1 MNKSNKKN
9 LILIITIFLVLVIFM
24 FIKYY
29 SGIDNSYY
37 DKVGN
42 LDTFIFDL
50 GNNNIYYYI
59 YIGIFNI
66 STFIVMLFS
75 FINTKYLILATNIV
89 NLLMSVL
96 LFYKLLKNNRFNYN
110 ICFYGTIIFMISY
123 LSNIFNEVIYLNYL
137 PFLILGLLSIDKFIK
152 ENDKKLFIFSIVMI
166 GCTNYKCLL
175 LSNILFLFYYLYKI
189 KNINNKKILNF
200 ILLLIIVNT
209 FLSFIYL
216 PILLY
221 NYEGYIPNY
230 KNEIN
235 LLMVF
240 SIIMLLFNKKEKPL
254 LLFLILGLILNYI
267 FKINI
272 SVFYPLYSLSTCII
286 LKNIYEL
293 KIKKETI
300 YKLLVCLS
308 IVIILFD
315 NDYINYLLTFILIIL
330 LIKDNKLFILFL
342 MIYFILYGGINYS
355 LKYKVNKDGFNYIN
369 YNDFNLK
376 SYTKY
381 NFPYNEELSLKYV
394 IINDS
399 DNYNYTSDLKKFY
412 INNSNIIYVSKE
424 VKHINNEY
432 IGSGKIII
440 DTSSIKDKILIIK
453 STNESI
459 KINNNELENQKYI
472 FINNSDKLEIT
483 FSNKFNYNDI
493 ECFYMNDNID
503 INKKYLVITFA
514 VLMLS
519 VFAAVEIHPA
529 FIFAASIAIFTSL
542 KAFNAGKKRNK
553 DKPFEYVNHVEIA
566 KYTEN
571 LQRVRNNA
579 DEEKTIAK
587 NNIDSAKKRVAAFR
601 NDISKM
607 KYKIPELENTRTET
621 ENLISQL
628 SKDKAEHEIKI
639 AEAISSVNTKKEQI
653 NYISSEIS
661 SVEAEQ
667 NNVMR
672 KLLAEF
678 RKYKYVENINEF
690 YIQLN
695 NLKSTFEDI
704 YRLQIKIESHKQT
717 EPPNDKFS
725 TAQTYSQI
733 QNLEKMLCEKNNGKM
748 PEKID
753 DADIEKLKSQTSV
766 LLNGINSCK
775 ENFANINAIMKT
787 KFKDSMG
794 ISHIEHEIT
803 LIKNEIQDN
812 ELYCNNIDTALK
824 YIDEASAEI
833 HQNFGSA
840 LNLKT
845 AEIFRKLTGGKY
857 DSVIVSSDFNIAVKN
872 KDSTVEWQYLSSG
885 TIDQA
890 YFSLRLA
897 VADMLSEKD
906 NSMPILIDDAF
917 LQYDDVRTKQG
928 LDFLDDYS
936 ENAQIIF
943 FTCHGHLI
951 DMAVN
956 QKLNVKVNRISNQ

>member
-42 LDTFIFDL
+42 LNTFIFDL

-272 SVFYPLYSLSTCII
+272 SVFYPLYCLSICII

-330 LIKDNKLFILFL
+330 LINDNKLFILFL
-342 MIYFILYGGINYS
+342 MIYIILYGGINYS

-453 STNESI
+453 SNNESI

-503 INKKYLVITFA
+503 INK
-514 VLMLS
+514 LS
-519 VFAAVEIHPA
+519 DKTKFNVNMNRNGYIVF
-529 FIFAASIAIFTSL
+529 
-542 KAFNAGKKRNK
+542 
-553 DKPFEYVNHVEIA
+553 
-566 KYTEN
+566 
-571 LQRVRNNA
+571 
-579 DEEKTIAK
+579 
-587 NNIDSAKKRVAAFR
+587 
-601 NDISKM
+601 
-607 KYKIPELENTRTET
+607 
-621 ENLISQL
+621 
-628 SKDKAEHEIKI
+628 
-639 AEAISSVNTKKEQI
+639 
-653 NYISSEIS
+653 
-661 SVEAEQ
+661 
-667 NNVMR
+667 
-672 KLLAEF
+672 
-678 RKYKYVENINEF
+678 KYKYDKFFNIYIDNNKVSYYKVNNDLVGIKVNKGKHSVEVKYFSYYKLISFIVSMISIIVYKYLYKKNIN
-690 YIQLN
+690 L
-695 NLKSTFEDI
+695 
-704 YRLQIKIESHKQT
+704 
-717 EPPNDKFS
+717 
-725 TAQTYSQI
+725 
-733 QNLEKMLCEKNNGKM
+733 
-748 PEKID
+748 
-753 DADIEKLKSQTSV
+753 
-766 LLNGINSCK
+766 
-775 ENFANINAIMKT
+775 
-787 KFKDSMG
+787 
-794 ISHIEHEIT
+794 
-803 LIKNEIQDN
+803 
-812 ELYCNNIDTALK
+812 
-824 YIDEASAEI
+824 
-833 HQNFGSA
+833 
-840 LNLKT
+840 
-845 AEIFRKLTGGKY
+845 
-857 DSVIVSSDFNIAVKN
+857 
-872 KDSTVEWQYLSSG
+872 
-885 TIDQA
+885 
-890 YFSLRLA
+890 
-897 VADMLSEKD
+897 
-906 NSMPILIDDAF
+906 
-917 LQYDDVRTKQG
+917 
-928 LDFLDDYS
+928 
-936 ENAQIIF
+936 
-943 FTCHGHLI
+943 
-951 DMAVN
+951 
-956 QKLNVKVNRISNQ
+956 

>member
-37 DKVGN
+37 DKVGSLN
-42 LDTFIFDL
+42 TFIFDL

-152 ENDKKLFIFSIVMI
+152 KNDKKLFIFSIVMI

-272 SVFYPLYSLSTCII
+272 SVFYPLYIISTCII

-293 KIKKETI
+293 KIRKETI

-503 INKKYLVITFA
+503 INK
-514 VLMLS
+514 LS
-519 VFAAVEIHPA
+519 DKTKFNVNMNRNGYIVF
-529 FIFAASIAIFTSL
+529 
-542 KAFNAGKKRNK
+542 
-553 DKPFEYVNHVEIA
+553 
-566 KYTEN
+566 
-571 LQRVRNNA
+571 
-579 DEEKTIAK
+579 
-587 NNIDSAKKRVAAFR
+587 
-601 NDISKM
+601 
-607 KYKIPELENTRTET
+607 
-621 ENLISQL
+621 
-628 SKDKAEHEIKI
+628 
-639 AEAISSVNTKKEQI
+639 
-653 NYISSEIS
+653 
-661 SVEAEQ
+661 
-667 NNVMR
+667 
-672 KLLAEF
+672 
-678 RKYKYVENINEF
+678 KYKY
-690 YIQLN
+690 
-695 NLKSTFEDI
+695 
-704 YRLQIKIESHKQT
+704 
-717 EPPNDKFS
+717 DKF
-725 TAQTYSQI
+725 
-733 QNLEKMLCEKNNGKM
+733 
-748 PEKID
+748 
-753 DADIEKLKSQTSV
+753 
-766 LLNGINSCK
+766 
-775 ENFANINAIMKT
+775 FNI
-787 KFKDSMG
+787 
-794 ISHIEHEIT
+794 
-803 LIKNEIQDN
+803 
-812 ELYCNNIDTALK
+812 
-824 YIDEASAEI
+824 YID
-833 HQNFGSA
+833 N
-840 LNLKT
+840 NK
-845 AEIFRKLTGGKY
+845 
-857 DSVIVSSDFNIAVKN
+857 VSYYK
-872 KDSTVEWQYLSSG
+872 
-885 TIDQA
+885 
-890 YFSLRLA
+890 
-897 VADMLSEKD
+897 
-906 NSMPILIDDAF
+906 
-917 LQYDDVRTKQG
+917 
-928 LDFLDDYS
+928 
-936 ENAQIIF
+936 
-943 FTCHGHLI
+943 
-951 DMAVN
+951 VN
-956 QKLNVKVNRISNQ
+956 NDLVGVKVNKGKHSVEVKYFSYYKLISFIVSMISIIVYKYLYKKNINL

>member
-42 LDTFIFDL
+42 LNTFIFDL

-272 SVFYPLYSLSTCII
+272 SVFYPLYCLSTCII

-330 LIKDNKLFILFL
+330 LINDNKLFILFL
-342 MIYFILYGGINYS
+342 MIYIILYGGINYS

-376 SYTKY
+376 NYTKY
-381 NFPYNEELSLKYV
+381 NFPYNEELYLKYV

-453 STNESI
+453 SNNESI

-503 INKKYLVITFA
+503 INK
-514 VLMLS
+514 LS
-519 VFAAVEIHPA
+519 DKTKFNVNMNRNGYIVF
-529 FIFAASIAIFTSL
+529 
-542 KAFNAGKKRNK
+542 
-553 DKPFEYVNHVEIA
+553 
-566 KYTEN
+566 
-571 LQRVRNNA
+571 
-579 DEEKTIAK
+579 
-587 NNIDSAKKRVAAFR
+587 
-601 NDISKM
+601 
-607 KYKIPELENTRTET
+607 
-621 ENLISQL
+621 
-628 SKDKAEHEIKI
+628 
-639 AEAISSVNTKKEQI
+639 
-653 NYISSEIS
+653 
-661 SVEAEQ
+661 
-667 NNVMR
+667 
-672 KLLAEF
+672 
-678 RKYKYVENINEF
+678 KYKYDKFFNIYIDNNKVSYYKVNNDLVGIKVNKGKHSIEVKYFSYYKLISFIVSMISIIVYKYLYKKNIN
-690 YIQLN
+690 L
-695 NLKSTFEDI
+695 
-704 YRLQIKIESHKQT
+704 
-717 EPPNDKFS
+717 
-725 TAQTYSQI
+725 
-733 QNLEKMLCEKNNGKM
+733 
-748 PEKID
+748 
-753 DADIEKLKSQTSV
+753 
-766 LLNGINSCK
+766 
-775 ENFANINAIMKT
+775 
-787 KFKDSMG
+787 
-794 ISHIEHEIT
+794 
-803 LIKNEIQDN
+803 
-812 ELYCNNIDTALK
+812 
-824 YIDEASAEI
+824 
-833 HQNFGSA
+833 
-840 LNLKT
+840 
-845 AEIFRKLTGGKY
+845 
-857 DSVIVSSDFNIAVKN
+857 
-872 KDSTVEWQYLSSG
+872 
-885 TIDQA
+885 
-890 YFSLRLA
+890 
-897 VADMLSEKD
+897 
-906 NSMPILIDDAF
+906 
-917 LQYDDVRTKQG
+917 
-928 LDFLDDYS
+928 
-936 ENAQIIF
+936 
-943 FTCHGHLI
+943 
-951 DMAVN
+951 
-956 QKLNVKVNRISNQ
+956 

>member
-42 LDTFIFDL
+42 LNTFIFDL

-503 INKKYLVITFA
+503 INK
-514 VLMLS
+514 LS
-519 VFAAVEIHPA
+519 DKTKFNVNMNRNGYIVF
-529 FIFAASIAIFTSL
+529 
-542 KAFNAGKKRNK
+542 
-553 DKPFEYVNHVEIA
+553 
-566 KYTEN
+566 
-571 LQRVRNNA
+571 
-579 DEEKTIAK
+579 
-587 NNIDSAKKRVAAFR
+587 
-601 NDISKM
+601 
-607 KYKIPELENTRTET
+607 
-621 ENLISQL
+621 
-628 SKDKAEHEIKI
+628 
-639 AEAISSVNTKKEQI
+639 
-653 NYISSEIS
+653 
-661 SVEAEQ
+661 
-667 NNVMR
+667 
-672 KLLAEF
+672 
-678 RKYKYVENINEF
+678 KYKYDKFFNIYIDNNKVSYYKVNNDLVGIKVNKGKHSVEVKYFSYYKLISFIVSMISIIVYKYLYKKNIN
-690 YIQLN
+690 L
-695 NLKSTFEDI
+695 
-704 YRLQIKIESHKQT
+704 
-717 EPPNDKFS
+717 
-725 TAQTYSQI
+725 
-733 QNLEKMLCEKNNGKM
+733 
-748 PEKID
+748 
-753 DADIEKLKSQTSV
+753 
-766 LLNGINSCK
+766 
-775 ENFANINAIMKT
+775 
-787 KFKDSMG
+787 
-794 ISHIEHEIT
+794 
-803 LIKNEIQDN
+803 
-812 ELYCNNIDTALK
+812 
-824 YIDEASAEI
+824 
-833 HQNFGSA
+833 
-840 LNLKT
+840 
-845 AEIFRKLTGGKY
+845 
-857 DSVIVSSDFNIAVKN
+857 
-872 KDSTVEWQYLSSG
+872 
-885 TIDQA
+885 
-890 YFSLRLA
+890 
-897 VADMLSEKD
+897 
-906 NSMPILIDDAF
+906 
-917 LQYDDVRTKQG
+917 
-928 LDFLDDYS
+928 
-936 ENAQIIF
+936 
-943 FTCHGHLI
+943 
-951 DMAVN
+951 
-956 QKLNVKVNRISNQ
+956 

>member
-42 LDTFIFDL
+42 LNTFIFDL

-66 STFIVMLFS
+66 STFIVMFFS

-272 SVFYPLYSLSTCII
+272 SVFYPLYCLSTCII

-381 NFPYNEELSLKYV
+381 NFPYNEELYLKYV

-453 STNESI
+453 SNNESI

-503 INKKYLVITFA
+503 INK
-514 VLMLS
+514 LS
-519 VFAAVEIHPA
+519 DKTKFNVNMNRNGYIVF
-529 FIFAASIAIFTSL
+529 
-542 KAFNAGKKRNK
+542 
-553 DKPFEYVNHVEIA
+553 
-566 KYTEN
+566 
-571 LQRVRNNA
+571 
-579 DEEKTIAK
+579 
-587 NNIDSAKKRVAAFR
+587 
-601 NDISKM
+601 
-607 KYKIPELENTRTET
+607 
-621 ENLISQL
+621 
-628 SKDKAEHEIKI
+628 
-639 AEAISSVNTKKEQI
+639 
-653 NYISSEIS
+653 
-661 SVEAEQ
+661 
-667 NNVMR
+667 
-672 KLLAEF
+672 
-678 RKYKYVENINEF
+678 KYKYDKFFNIYIDNNKVSYYKVNNDLVGIKVNKGKHSIEVKYFSYYKLISFIVSMISIIVYKYLYKKNIN
-690 YIQLN
+690 L
-695 NLKSTFEDI
+695 
-704 YRLQIKIESHKQT
+704 
-717 EPPNDKFS
+717 
-725 TAQTYSQI
+725 
-733 QNLEKMLCEKNNGKM
+733 
-748 PEKID
+748 
-753 DADIEKLKSQTSV
+753 
-766 LLNGINSCK
+766 
-775 ENFANINAIMKT
+775 
-787 KFKDSMG
+787 
-794 ISHIEHEIT
+794 
-803 LIKNEIQDN
+803 
-812 ELYCNNIDTALK
+812 
-824 YIDEASAEI
+824 
-833 HQNFGSA
+833 
-840 LNLKT
+840 
-845 AEIFRKLTGGKY
+845 
-857 DSVIVSSDFNIAVKN
+857 
-872 KDSTVEWQYLSSG
+872 
-885 TIDQA
+885 
-890 YFSLRLA
+890 
-897 VADMLSEKD
+897 
-906 NSMPILIDDAF
+906 
-917 LQYDDVRTKQG
+917 
-928 LDFLDDYS
+928 
-936 ENAQIIF
+936 
-943 FTCHGHLI
+943 
-951 DMAVN
+951 
-956 QKLNVKVNRISNQ
+956 

>member
-42 LDTFIFDL
+42 LNTFIFDL

-235 LLMVF
+235 ILMVF

-272 SVFYPLYSLSTCII
+272 SVFYPLYCLSTCII

-330 LIKDNKLFILFL
+330 IIKDNKLFILFL

-381 NFPYNEELSLKYV
+381 NFPYNEELYLKYV

-453 STNESI
+453 SNNESI

-472 FINNSDKLEIT
+472 FINNSDKLEII

-503 INKKYLVITFA
+503 INK
-514 VLMLS
+514 LS
-519 VFAAVEIHPA
+519 DKTKFNVNMNRNGYIVF
-529 FIFAASIAIFTSL
+529 
-542 KAFNAGKKRNK
+542 
-553 DKPFEYVNHVEIA
+553 
-566 KYTEN
+566 
-571 LQRVRNNA
+571 
-579 DEEKTIAK
+579 
-587 NNIDSAKKRVAAFR
+587 
-601 NDISKM
+601 
-607 KYKIPELENTRTET
+607 
-621 ENLISQL
+621 
-628 SKDKAEHEIKI
+628 
-639 AEAISSVNTKKEQI
+639 
-653 NYISSEIS
+653 
-661 SVEAEQ
+661 
-667 NNVMR
+667 
-672 KLLAEF
+672 
-678 RKYKYVENINEF
+678 KYKYDKFFNICIDNNKVSYYKVNNDLVGIKVNKGKHIVEVKYFSYYKLISFIVSMISIIVYKYLYKKNIN
-690 YIQLN
+690 L
-695 NLKSTFEDI
+695 
-704 YRLQIKIESHKQT
+704 
-717 EPPNDKFS
+717 
-725 TAQTYSQI
+725 
-733 QNLEKMLCEKNNGKM
+733 
-748 PEKID
+748 
-753 DADIEKLKSQTSV
+753 
-766 LLNGINSCK
+766 
-775 ENFANINAIMKT
+775 
-787 KFKDSMG
+787 
-794 ISHIEHEIT
+794 
-803 LIKNEIQDN
+803 
-812 ELYCNNIDTALK
+812 
-824 YIDEASAEI
+824 
-833 HQNFGSA
+833 
-840 LNLKT
+840 
-845 AEIFRKLTGGKY
+845 
-857 DSVIVSSDFNIAVKN
+857 
-872 KDSTVEWQYLSSG
+872 
-885 TIDQA
+885 
-890 YFSLRLA
+890 
-897 VADMLSEKD
+897 
-906 NSMPILIDDAF
+906 
-917 LQYDDVRTKQG
+917 
-928 LDFLDDYS
+928 
-936 ENAQIIF
+936 
-943 FTCHGHLI
+943 
-951 DMAVN
+951 
-956 QKLNVKVNRISNQ
+956 

>member
-1 MNKSNKKN
+1 
-9 LILIITIFLVLVIFM
+9 M

-42 LDTFIFDL
+42 LNTFIFDL

-272 SVFYPLYSLSTCII
+272 SVFYPLYCLSTCII

-342 MIYFILYGGINYS
+342 MIYIILYGGINYS

-453 STNESI
+453 SNNESI

-503 INKKYLVITFA
+503 INK
-514 VLMLS
+514 LS
-519 VFAAVEIHPA
+519 DKTKFNVNMNRNGYIVF
-529 FIFAASIAIFTSL
+529 
-542 KAFNAGKKRNK
+542 
-553 DKPFEYVNHVEIA
+553 
-566 KYTEN
+566 
-571 LQRVRNNA
+571 
-579 DEEKTIAK
+579 
-587 NNIDSAKKRVAAFR
+587 
-601 NDISKM
+601 
-607 KYKIPELENTRTET
+607 
-621 ENLISQL
+621 
-628 SKDKAEHEIKI
+628 
-639 AEAISSVNTKKEQI
+639 
-653 NYISSEIS
+653 
-661 SVEAEQ
+661 
-667 NNVMR
+667 
-672 KLLAEF
+672 
-678 RKYKYVENINEF
+678 KYKYDKFFNIYIDNNKVSYYKVNNDLVGIKVNKGKHSVEVKYFSYYKLISFIVSMISIIVYKYLYKKNIN
-690 YIQLN
+690 L
-695 NLKSTFEDI
+695 
-704 YRLQIKIESHKQT
+704 
-717 EPPNDKFS
+717 
-725 TAQTYSQI
+725 
-733 QNLEKMLCEKNNGKM
+733 
-748 PEKID
+748 
-753 DADIEKLKSQTSV
+753 
-766 LLNGINSCK
+766 
-775 ENFANINAIMKT
+775 
-787 KFKDSMG
+787 
-794 ISHIEHEIT
+794 
-803 LIKNEIQDN
+803 
-812 ELYCNNIDTALK
+812 
-824 YIDEASAEI
+824 
-833 HQNFGSA
+833 
-840 LNLKT
+840 
-845 AEIFRKLTGGKY
+845 
-857 DSVIVSSDFNIAVKN
+857 
-872 KDSTVEWQYLSSG
+872 
-885 TIDQA
+885 
-890 YFSLRLA
+890 
-897 VADMLSEKD
+897 
-906 NSMPILIDDAF
+906 
-917 LQYDDVRTKQG
+917 
-928 LDFLDDYS
+928 
-936 ENAQIIF
+936 
-943 FTCHGHLI
+943 
-951 DMAVN
+951 
-956 QKLNVKVNRISNQ
+956 

>member
-1 MNKSNKKN
+1 
-9 LILIITIFLVLVIFM
+9 M

-42 LDTFIFDL
+42 LNTFIFDL

-453 STNESI
+453 SNNESI

-503 INKKYLVITFA
+503 INK
-514 VLMLS
+514 LS
-519 VFAAVEIHPA
+519 DKTKFNINMNRNGYIVF
-529 FIFAASIAIFTSL
+529 
-542 KAFNAGKKRNK
+542 
-553 DKPFEYVNHVEIA
+553 
-566 KYTEN
+566 
-571 LQRVRNNA
+571 
-579 DEEKTIAK
+579 
-587 NNIDSAKKRVAAFR
+587 
-601 NDISKM
+601 
-607 KYKIPELENTRTET
+607 
-621 ENLISQL
+621 
-628 SKDKAEHEIKI
+628 
-639 AEAISSVNTKKEQI
+639 
-653 NYISSEIS
+653 
-661 SVEAEQ
+661 
-667 NNVMR
+667 
-672 KLLAEF
+672 
-678 RKYKYVENINEF
+678 KYKYDKFFNIYIDNKKVSYYKVNNDLVGIKVNKGKHSVEVKYFSYYKLISFIVSMISIIVYKYLYKKNIN
-690 YIQLN
+690 L
-695 NLKSTFEDI
+695 
-704 YRLQIKIESHKQT
+704 
-717 EPPNDKFS
+717 
-725 TAQTYSQI
+725 
-733 QNLEKMLCEKNNGKM
+733 
-748 PEKID
+748 
-753 DADIEKLKSQTSV
+753 
-766 LLNGINSCK
+766 
-775 ENFANINAIMKT
+775 
-787 KFKDSMG
+787 
-794 ISHIEHEIT
+794 
-803 LIKNEIQDN
+803 
-812 ELYCNNIDTALK
+812 
-824 YIDEASAEI
+824 
-833 HQNFGSA
+833 
-840 LNLKT
+840 
-845 AEIFRKLTGGKY
+845 
-857 DSVIVSSDFNIAVKN
+857 
-872 KDSTVEWQYLSSG
+872 
-885 TIDQA
+885 
-890 YFSLRLA
+890 
-897 VADMLSEKD
+897 
-906 NSMPILIDDAF
+906 
-917 LQYDDVRTKQG
+917 
-928 LDFLDDYS
+928 
-936 ENAQIIF
+936 
-943 FTCHGHLI
+943 
-951 DMAVN
+951 
-956 QKLNVKVNRISNQ
+956 

>member
-42 LDTFIFDL
+42 LNTFIFDL

-272 SVFYPLYSLSTCII
+272 SVFYPLYCLSTCII

-330 LIKDNKLFILFL
+330 LINDNKLFILFL

-381 NFPYNEELSLKYV
+381 NFPYNEELYLKYV

-453 STNESI
+453 SNNESI

-503 INKKYLVITFA
+503 INK
-514 VLMLS
+514 LS
-519 VFAAVEIHPA
+519 DKTKFNVNMNRNGYIVF
-529 FIFAASIAIFTSL
+529 
-542 KAFNAGKKRNK
+542 
-553 DKPFEYVNHVEIA
+553 
-566 KYTEN
+566 
-571 LQRVRNNA
+571 
-579 DEEKTIAK
+579 
-587 NNIDSAKKRVAAFR
+587 
-601 NDISKM
+601 
-607 KYKIPELENTRTET
+607 
-621 ENLISQL
+621 
-628 SKDKAEHEIKI
+628 
-639 AEAISSVNTKKEQI
+639 
-653 NYISSEIS
+653 
-661 SVEAEQ
+661 
-667 NNVMR
+667 
-672 KLLAEF
+672 
-678 RKYKYVENINEF
+678 KYKYDKFFNIYIDNNKVSYYKVNNDLVGIKVNKGKHSVEVKYFSYYKLISFIVSMISIIVYKYLYKKNIN
-690 YIQLN
+690 L
-695 NLKSTFEDI
+695 
-704 YRLQIKIESHKQT
+704 
-717 EPPNDKFS
+717 
-725 TAQTYSQI
+725 
-733 QNLEKMLCEKNNGKM
+733 
-748 PEKID
+748 
-753 DADIEKLKSQTSV
+753 
-766 LLNGINSCK
+766 
-775 ENFANINAIMKT
+775 
-787 KFKDSMG
+787 
-794 ISHIEHEIT
+794 
-803 LIKNEIQDN
+803 
-812 ELYCNNIDTALK
+812 
-824 YIDEASAEI
+824 
-833 HQNFGSA
+833 
-840 LNLKT
+840 
-845 AEIFRKLTGGKY
+845 
-857 DSVIVSSDFNIAVKN
+857 
-872 KDSTVEWQYLSSG
+872 
-885 TIDQA
+885 
-890 YFSLRLA
+890 
-897 VADMLSEKD
+897 
-906 NSMPILIDDAF
+906 
-917 LQYDDVRTKQG
+917 
-928 LDFLDDYS
+928 
-936 ENAQIIF
+936 
-943 FTCHGHLI
+943 
-951 DMAVN
+951 
-956 QKLNVKVNRISNQ
+956 

>member
-42 LDTFIFDL
+42 LNTFIFDL

-66 STFIVMLFS
+66 STFIVMFFS

-272 SVFYPLYSLSTCII
+272 SVFYPLYCLSTCII

-381 NFPYNEELSLKYV
+381 NFPYNEELYLKYV

-453 STNESI
+453 SNNESI

-503 INKKYLVITFA
+503 INK
-514 VLMLS
+514 LS
-519 VFAAVEIHPA
+519 DKTKFNVNMNRNGYIVF
-529 FIFAASIAIFTSL
+529 
-542 KAFNAGKKRNK
+542 
-553 DKPFEYVNHVEIA
+553 
-566 KYTEN
+566 
-571 LQRVRNNA
+571 
-579 DEEKTIAK
+579 
-587 NNIDSAKKRVAAFR
+587 
-601 NDISKM
+601 
-607 KYKIPELENTRTET
+607 
-621 ENLISQL
+621 
-628 SKDKAEHEIKI
+628 
-639 AEAISSVNTKKEQI
+639 
-653 NYISSEIS
+653 
-661 SVEAEQ
+661 
-667 NNVMR
+667 
-672 KLLAEF
+672 
-678 RKYKYVENINEF
+678 KYKYDKFFNIYIDNNKVSYYKVNNDLVGIKVNKGKHSVEVKYFSYYKLISFIVSMISIIVYKYLYKKNIN
-690 YIQLN
+690 L
-695 NLKSTFEDI
+695 
-704 YRLQIKIESHKQT
+704 
-717 EPPNDKFS
+717 
-725 TAQTYSQI
+725 
-733 QNLEKMLCEKNNGKM
+733 
-748 PEKID
+748 
-753 DADIEKLKSQTSV
+753 
-766 LLNGINSCK
+766 
-775 ENFANINAIMKT
+775 
-787 KFKDSMG
+787 
-794 ISHIEHEIT
+794 
-803 LIKNEIQDN
+803 
-812 ELYCNNIDTALK
+812 
-824 YIDEASAEI
+824 
-833 HQNFGSA
+833 
-840 LNLKT
+840 
-845 AEIFRKLTGGKY
+845 
-857 DSVIVSSDFNIAVKN
+857 
-872 KDSTVEWQYLSSG
+872 
-885 TIDQA
+885 
-890 YFSLRLA
+890 
-897 VADMLSEKD
+897 
-906 NSMPILIDDAF
+906 
-917 LQYDDVRTKQG
+917 
-928 LDFLDDYS
+928 
-936 ENAQIIF
+936 
-943 FTCHGHLI
+943 
-951 DMAVN
+951 
-956 QKLNVKVNRISNQ
+956 

>member
-42 LDTFIFDL
+42 LDTFIFEL

-175 LSNILFLFYYLYKI
+175 LSNILFLFYYIYKI

-412 INNSNIIYVSKE
+412 INNSNIIFVSKE

-503 INKKYLVITFA
+503 INK
-514 VLMLS
+514 LS
-519 VFAAVEIHPA
+519 DKTKFNVNMNRNGYIVF
-529 FIFAASIAIFTSL
+529 
-542 KAFNAGKKRNK
+542 
-553 DKPFEYVNHVEIA
+553 
-566 KYTEN
+566 
-571 LQRVRNNA
+571 
-579 DEEKTIAK
+579 
-587 NNIDSAKKRVAAFR
+587 
-601 NDISKM
+601 
-607 KYKIPELENTRTET
+607 
-621 ENLISQL
+621 
-628 SKDKAEHEIKI
+628 
-639 AEAISSVNTKKEQI
+639 
-653 NYISSEIS
+653 
-661 SVEAEQ
+661 
-667 NNVMR
+667 
-672 KLLAEF
+672 
-678 RKYKYVENINEF
+678 KYKYDKFFNIYIDNKKVSYYKVNNDLVGIKVNKGKHSVEVKYFSYYKLISFIVSMISIIVYKYLYKKNIN
-690 YIQLN
+690 L
-695 NLKSTFEDI
+695 
-704 YRLQIKIESHKQT
+704 
-717 EPPNDKFS
+717 
-725 TAQTYSQI
+725 
-733 QNLEKMLCEKNNGKM
+733 
-748 PEKID
+748 
-753 DADIEKLKSQTSV
+753 
-766 LLNGINSCK
+766 
-775 ENFANINAIMKT
+775 
-787 KFKDSMG
+787 
-794 ISHIEHEIT
+794 
-803 LIKNEIQDN
+803 
-812 ELYCNNIDTALK
+812 
-824 YIDEASAEI
+824 
-833 HQNFGSA
+833 
-840 LNLKT
+840 
-845 AEIFRKLTGGKY
+845 
-857 DSVIVSSDFNIAVKN
+857 
-872 KDSTVEWQYLSSG
+872 
-885 TIDQA
+885 
-890 YFSLRLA
+890 
-897 VADMLSEKD
+897 
-906 NSMPILIDDAF
+906 
-917 LQYDDVRTKQG
+917 
-928 LDFLDDYS
+928 
-936 ENAQIIF
+936 
-943 FTCHGHLI
+943 
-951 DMAVN
+951 
-956 QKLNVKVNRISNQ
+956 

>member
-42 LDTFIFDL
+42 LNTFIFDL

-272 SVFYPLYSLSTCII
+272 SVFYPLYCLSTCII

-381 NFPYNEELSLKYV
+381 NFPYNEELYLKYV

-503 INKKYLVITFA
+503 INK
-514 VLMLS
+514 LS
-519 VFAAVEIHPA
+519 DKTKFNVNMNRNGYIVF
-529 FIFAASIAIFTSL
+529 
-542 KAFNAGKKRNK
+542 
-553 DKPFEYVNHVEIA
+553 
-566 KYTEN
+566 
-571 LQRVRNNA
+571 
-579 DEEKTIAK
+579 
-587 NNIDSAKKRVAAFR
+587 
-601 NDISKM
+601 
-607 KYKIPELENTRTET
+607 
-621 ENLISQL
+621 
-628 SKDKAEHEIKI
+628 
-639 AEAISSVNTKKEQI
+639 
-653 NYISSEIS
+653 
-661 SVEAEQ
+661 
-667 NNVMR
+667 
-672 KLLAEF
+672 
-678 RKYKYVENINEF
+678 KYKYDKFFNIYIDNNKVSYYKVNNDLVGIKVNKGKHIVEVKYFSYYKLISFIVSMISIIVYKYLYKKNIN
-690 YIQLN
+690 L
-695 NLKSTFEDI
+695 
-704 YRLQIKIESHKQT
+704 
-717 EPPNDKFS
+717 
-725 TAQTYSQI
+725 
-733 QNLEKMLCEKNNGKM
+733 
-748 PEKID
+748 
-753 DADIEKLKSQTSV
+753 
-766 LLNGINSCK
+766 
-775 ENFANINAIMKT
+775 
-787 KFKDSMG
+787 
-794 ISHIEHEIT
+794 
-803 LIKNEIQDN
+803 
-812 ELYCNNIDTALK
+812 
-824 YIDEASAEI
+824 
-833 HQNFGSA
+833 
-840 LNLKT
+840 
-845 AEIFRKLTGGKY
+845 
-857 DSVIVSSDFNIAVKN
+857 
-872 KDSTVEWQYLSSG
+872 
-885 TIDQA
+885 
-890 YFSLRLA
+890 
-897 VADMLSEKD
+897 
-906 NSMPILIDDAF
+906 
-917 LQYDDVRTKQG
+917 
-928 LDFLDDYS
+928 
-936 ENAQIIF
+936 
-943 FTCHGHLI
+943 
-951 DMAVN
+951 
-956 QKLNVKVNRISNQ
+956 

>member
-1 MNKSNKKN
+1 
-9 LILIITIFLVLVIFM
+9 M

-42 LDTFIFDL
+42 LNTFIFDL

-66 STFIVMLFS
+66 STFIVMFFS

-272 SVFYPLYSLSTCII
+272 SVFYPLYCLSTCII

-342 MIYFILYGGINYS
+342 MIYIILYGGINYS

-381 NFPYNEELSLKYV
+381 NFPYNEELYLKYV

-453 STNESI
+453 SNNESI

-503 INKKYLVITFA
+503 INK
-514 VLMLS
+514 LS
-519 VFAAVEIHPA
+519 DKTKFNVNMNRNGYIVF
-529 FIFAASIAIFTSL
+529 
-542 KAFNAGKKRNK
+542 
-553 DKPFEYVNHVEIA
+553 
-566 KYTEN
+566 
-571 LQRVRNNA
+571 
-579 DEEKTIAK
+579 
-587 NNIDSAKKRVAAFR
+587 
-601 NDISKM
+601 
-607 KYKIPELENTRTET
+607 
-621 ENLISQL
+621 
-628 SKDKAEHEIKI
+628 
-639 AEAISSVNTKKEQI
+639 
-653 NYISSEIS
+653 
-661 SVEAEQ
+661 
-667 NNVMR
+667 
-672 KLLAEF
+672 
-678 RKYKYVENINEF
+678 KYKYDKFFNIYIDNNKVSYYKVNNDLVGIKVNKGKHIVEVKYFSYYKLISFIVSMISIIVYKYLYKKNIN
-690 YIQLN
+690 L
-695 NLKSTFEDI
+695 
-704 YRLQIKIESHKQT
+704 
-717 EPPNDKFS
+717 
-725 TAQTYSQI
+725 
-733 QNLEKMLCEKNNGKM
+733 
-748 PEKID
+748 
-753 DADIEKLKSQTSV
+753 
-766 LLNGINSCK
+766 
-775 ENFANINAIMKT
+775 
-787 KFKDSMG
+787 
-794 ISHIEHEIT
+794 
-803 LIKNEIQDN
+803 
-812 ELYCNNIDTALK
+812 
-824 YIDEASAEI
+824 
-833 HQNFGSA
+833 
-840 LNLKT
+840 
-845 AEIFRKLTGGKY
+845 
-857 DSVIVSSDFNIAVKN
+857 
-872 KDSTVEWQYLSSG
+872 
-885 TIDQA
+885 
-890 YFSLRLA
+890 
-897 VADMLSEKD
+897 
-906 NSMPILIDDAF
+906 
-917 LQYDDVRTKQG
+917 
-928 LDFLDDYS
+928 
-936 ENAQIIF
+936 
-943 FTCHGHLI
+943 
-951 DMAVN
+951 
-956 QKLNVKVNRISNQ
+956 

>member
-42 LDTFIFDL
+42 LNTFIFDL

-272 SVFYPLYSLSTCII
+272 SVFYPLYCLSTCII

-342 MIYFILYGGINYS
+342 MIYIILYGGINYS

-381 NFPYNEELSLKYV
+381 NFPYNEELYLKYV

-453 STNESI
+453 SNNESI

-503 INKKYLVITFA
+503 INK
-514 VLMLS
+514 LS
-519 VFAAVEIHPA
+519 DKTKFNVNMNRNGYIVF
-529 FIFAASIAIFTSL
+529 
-542 KAFNAGKKRNK
+542 
-553 DKPFEYVNHVEIA
+553 
-566 KYTEN
+566 
-571 LQRVRNNA
+571 
-579 DEEKTIAK
+579 
-587 NNIDSAKKRVAAFR
+587 
-601 NDISKM
+601 
-607 KYKIPELENTRTET
+607 
-621 ENLISQL
+621 
-628 SKDKAEHEIKI
+628 
-639 AEAISSVNTKKEQI
+639 
-653 NYISSEIS
+653 
-661 SVEAEQ
+661 
-667 NNVMR
+667 
-672 KLLAEF
+672 
-678 RKYKYVENINEF
+678 KYKYDKFFNICIDNNKVSYYKVNNDLVGIKVNKGKHIVEVKYFSYYKLISFIVSMISIIVYKYLYKKNIN
-690 YIQLN
+690 L
-695 NLKSTFEDI
+695 
-704 YRLQIKIESHKQT
+704 
-717 EPPNDKFS
+717 
-725 TAQTYSQI
+725 
-733 QNLEKMLCEKNNGKM
+733 
-748 PEKID
+748 
-753 DADIEKLKSQTSV
+753 
-766 LLNGINSCK
+766 
-775 ENFANINAIMKT
+775 
-787 KFKDSMG
+787 
-794 ISHIEHEIT
+794 
-803 LIKNEIQDN
+803 
-812 ELYCNNIDTALK
+812 
-824 YIDEASAEI
+824 
-833 HQNFGSA
+833 
-840 LNLKT
+840 
-845 AEIFRKLTGGKY
+845 
-857 DSVIVSSDFNIAVKN
+857 
-872 KDSTVEWQYLSSG
+872 
-885 TIDQA
+885 
-890 YFSLRLA
+890 
-897 VADMLSEKD
+897 
-906 NSMPILIDDAF
+906 
-917 LQYDDVRTKQG
+917 
-928 LDFLDDYS
+928 
-936 ENAQIIF
+936 
-943 FTCHGHLI
+943 
-951 DMAVN
+951 
-956 QKLNVKVNRISNQ
+956 

>member
-42 LDTFIFDL
+42 LNTFIFDL

-235 LLMVF
+235 ILMVF

-272 SVFYPLYSLSTCII
+272 SVFYPLYCLSTCII

-342 MIYFILYGGINYS
+342 MIYFILYGDINYS

-381 NFPYNEELSLKYV
+381 NFPYNEELYLKYV

-424 VKHINNEY
+424 LKHINNEY

-453 STNESI
+453 SNNESI

-503 INKKYLVITFA
+503 INK
-514 VLMLS
+514 LS
-519 VFAAVEIHPA
+519 DKTKFNVNMNRNGYIVF
-529 FIFAASIAIFTSL
+529 
-542 KAFNAGKKRNK
+542 
-553 DKPFEYVNHVEIA
+553 
-566 KYTEN
+566 
-571 LQRVRNNA
+571 
-579 DEEKTIAK
+579 
-587 NNIDSAKKRVAAFR
+587 
-601 NDISKM
+601 
-607 KYKIPELENTRTET
+607 
-621 ENLISQL
+621 
-628 SKDKAEHEIKI
+628 
-639 AEAISSVNTKKEQI
+639 
-653 NYISSEIS
+653 
-661 SVEAEQ
+661 
-667 NNVMR
+667 
-672 KLLAEF
+672 
-678 RKYKYVENINEF
+678 KYKYDKFFNIYIDNNKVSYYKVNNDLVGIKVNKGKHIVEVKYFSYYKLISFIVSMISIIVYKYLYKKNIN
-690 YIQLN
+690 L
-695 NLKSTFEDI
+695 
-704 YRLQIKIESHKQT
+704 
-717 EPPNDKFS
+717 
-725 TAQTYSQI
+725 
-733 QNLEKMLCEKNNGKM
+733 
-748 PEKID
+748 
-753 DADIEKLKSQTSV
+753 
-766 LLNGINSCK
+766 
-775 ENFANINAIMKT
+775 
-787 KFKDSMG
+787 
-794 ISHIEHEIT
+794 
-803 LIKNEIQDN
+803 
-812 ELYCNNIDTALK
+812 
-824 YIDEASAEI
+824 
-833 HQNFGSA
+833 
-840 LNLKT
+840 
-845 AEIFRKLTGGKY
+845 
-857 DSVIVSSDFNIAVKN
+857 
-872 KDSTVEWQYLSSG
+872 
-885 TIDQA
+885 
-890 YFSLRLA
+890 
-897 VADMLSEKD
+897 
-906 NSMPILIDDAF
+906 
-917 LQYDDVRTKQG
+917 
-928 LDFLDDYS
+928 
-936 ENAQIIF
+936 
-943 FTCHGHLI
+943 
-951 DMAVN
+951 
-956 QKLNVKVNRISNQ
+956 

>member
-42 LDTFIFDL
+42 LNTFIFDL

-235 LLMVF
+235 ILMVF

-272 SVFYPLYSLSTCII
+272 SVFYPLYCLSTCII

-342 MIYFILYGGINYS
+342 MIYFILYGDINYS

-381 NFPYNEELSLKYV
+381 NFPYNEELYLKYV

-453 STNESI
+453 SNNESI

-503 INKKYLVITFA
+503 INK
-514 VLMLS
+514 LS
-519 VFAAVEIHPA
+519 DKTKFNVNMNRNGYIVF
-529 FIFAASIAIFTSL
+529 
-542 KAFNAGKKRNK
+542 
-553 DKPFEYVNHVEIA
+553 
-566 KYTEN
+566 
-571 LQRVRNNA
+571 
-579 DEEKTIAK
+579 
-587 NNIDSAKKRVAAFR
+587 
-601 NDISKM
+601 
-607 KYKIPELENTRTET
+607 
-621 ENLISQL
+621 
-628 SKDKAEHEIKI
+628 
-639 AEAISSVNTKKEQI
+639 
-653 NYISSEIS
+653 
-661 SVEAEQ
+661 
-667 NNVMR
+667 
-672 KLLAEF
+672 
-678 RKYKYVENINEF
+678 KYKYDKFFNIYIDNNKVSYYKVNNDLVGIKVNKGKHSVEVKYFSYYKLISFIVSMISIIVYKYLYKKNIN
-690 YIQLN
+690 L
-695 NLKSTFEDI
+695 
-704 YRLQIKIESHKQT
+704 
-717 EPPNDKFS
+717 
-725 TAQTYSQI
+725 
-733 QNLEKMLCEKNNGKM
+733 
-748 PEKID
+748 
-753 DADIEKLKSQTSV
+753 
-766 LLNGINSCK
+766 
-775 ENFANINAIMKT
+775 
-787 KFKDSMG
+787 
-794 ISHIEHEIT
+794 
-803 LIKNEIQDN
+803 
-812 ELYCNNIDTALK
+812 
-824 YIDEASAEI
+824 
-833 HQNFGSA
+833 
-840 LNLKT
+840 
-845 AEIFRKLTGGKY
+845 
-857 DSVIVSSDFNIAVKN
+857 
-872 KDSTVEWQYLSSG
+872 
-885 TIDQA
+885 
-890 YFSLRLA
+890 
-897 VADMLSEKD
+897 
-906 NSMPILIDDAF
+906 
-917 LQYDDVRTKQG
+917 
-928 LDFLDDYS
+928 
-936 ENAQIIF
+936 
-943 FTCHGHLI
+943 
-951 DMAVN
+951 
-956 QKLNVKVNRISNQ
+956 

>member
-42 LDTFIFDL
+42 LNTFIFDL

-66 STFIVMLFS
+66 STFIVMFFS

-166 GCTNYKCLL
+166 ECTNYKCLL

-272 SVFYPLYSLSTCII
+272 SVFYPLYCLSTCII

-330 LIKDNKLFILFL
+330 LINDNKLFILFL
-342 MIYFILYGGINYS
+342 MIYFIFYGGINYS

-381 NFPYNEELSLKYV
+381 NFPYNEELYLKYV

-453 STNESI
+453 SNNESI

-503 INKKYLVITFA
+503 INK
-514 VLMLS
+514 LS
-519 VFAAVEIHPA
+519 DKTKFNVNMNRNGYIVF
-529 FIFAASIAIFTSL
+529 
-542 KAFNAGKKRNK
+542 
-553 DKPFEYVNHVEIA
+553 
-566 KYTEN
+566 
-571 LQRVRNNA
+571 
-579 DEEKTIAK
+579 
-587 NNIDSAKKRVAAFR
+587 
-601 NDISKM
+601 
-607 KYKIPELENTRTET
+607 
-621 ENLISQL
+621 
-628 SKDKAEHEIKI
+628 
-639 AEAISSVNTKKEQI
+639 
-653 NYISSEIS
+653 
-661 SVEAEQ
+661 
-667 NNVMR
+667 
-672 KLLAEF
+672 
-678 RKYKYVENINEF
+678 KYKYDKFFNIYIDNNKVSYYKVNNDLVGIKVNKGKHSIEVKYFSYYKLISFIVSMISIIVYKYLYKKNIN
-690 YIQLN
+690 L
-695 NLKSTFEDI
+695 
-704 YRLQIKIESHKQT
+704 
-717 EPPNDKFS
+717 
-725 TAQTYSQI
+725 
-733 QNLEKMLCEKNNGKM
+733 
-748 PEKID
+748 
-753 DADIEKLKSQTSV
+753 
-766 LLNGINSCK
+766 
-775 ENFANINAIMKT
+775 
-787 KFKDSMG
+787 
-794 ISHIEHEIT
+794 
-803 LIKNEIQDN
+803 
-812 ELYCNNIDTALK
+812 
-824 YIDEASAEI
+824 
-833 HQNFGSA
+833 
-840 LNLKT
+840 
-845 AEIFRKLTGGKY
+845 
-857 DSVIVSSDFNIAVKN
+857 
-872 KDSTVEWQYLSSG
+872 
-885 TIDQA
+885 
-890 YFSLRLA
+890 
-897 VADMLSEKD
+897 
-906 NSMPILIDDAF
+906 
-917 LQYDDVRTKQG
+917 
-928 LDFLDDYS
+928 
-936 ENAQIIF
+936 
-943 FTCHGHLI
+943 
-951 DMAVN
+951 
-956 QKLNVKVNRISNQ
+956 

>member
-42 LDTFIFDL
+42 LNTFIFDL

-75 FINTKYLILATNIV
+75 FINTKYLILVTNIV

-175 LSNILFLFYYLYKI
+175 LSNILFLFYYIYKI

-272 SVFYPLYSLSTCII
+272 SVFYPLYIISTCII

-293 KIKKETI
+293 KIRKETI

-412 INNSNIIYVSKE
+412 INNSNIIFVSKE

-503 INKKYLVITFA
+503 INK
-514 VLMLS
+514 LS
-519 VFAAVEIHPA
+519 DKTKFNVNMNRNGYIVF
-529 FIFAASIAIFTSL
+529 
-542 KAFNAGKKRNK
+542 
-553 DKPFEYVNHVEIA
+553 
-566 KYTEN
+566 
-571 LQRVRNNA
+571 
-579 DEEKTIAK
+579 
-587 NNIDSAKKRVAAFR
+587 
-601 NDISKM
+601 
-607 KYKIPELENTRTET
+607 
-621 ENLISQL
+621 
-628 SKDKAEHEIKI
+628 
-639 AEAISSVNTKKEQI
+639 
-653 NYISSEIS
+653 
-661 SVEAEQ
+661 
-667 NNVMR
+667 
-672 KLLAEF
+672 
-678 RKYKYVENINEF
+678 KYKYDKFFNIYIDNKKVSYYKVNNDLVGIKVNKGKHSVEVKYFSYYKLISFIVSMISIIVYKYLYKKNIN
-690 YIQLN
+690 L
-695 NLKSTFEDI
+695 
-704 YRLQIKIESHKQT
+704 
-717 EPPNDKFS
+717 
-725 TAQTYSQI
+725 
-733 QNLEKMLCEKNNGKM
+733 
-748 PEKID
+748 
-753 DADIEKLKSQTSV
+753 
-766 LLNGINSCK
+766 
-775 ENFANINAIMKT
+775 
-787 KFKDSMG
+787 
-794 ISHIEHEIT
+794 
-803 LIKNEIQDN
+803 
-812 ELYCNNIDTALK
+812 
-824 YIDEASAEI
+824 
-833 HQNFGSA
+833 
-840 LNLKT
+840 
-845 AEIFRKLTGGKY
+845 
-857 DSVIVSSDFNIAVKN
+857 
-872 KDSTVEWQYLSSG
+872 
-885 TIDQA
+885 
-890 YFSLRLA
+890 
-897 VADMLSEKD
+897 
-906 NSMPILIDDAF
+906 
-917 LQYDDVRTKQG
+917 
-928 LDFLDDYS
+928 
-936 ENAQIIF
+936 
-943 FTCHGHLI
+943 
-951 DMAVN
+951 
-956 QKLNVKVNRISNQ
+956 

>member
-1 MNKSNKKN
+1 
-9 LILIITIFLVLVIFM
+9 M

-42 LDTFIFDL
+42 LNTFIFDL

-272 SVFYPLYSLSTCII
+272 SVFYPLYCLSTCII

-342 MIYFILYGGINYS
+342 MIYFILYGDINYS

-381 NFPYNEELSLKYV
+381 NFPYNEELYLKYV

-453 STNESI
+453 SNNESI

-503 INKKYLVITFA
+503 INK
-514 VLMLS
+514 LS
-519 VFAAVEIHPA
+519 DKTKFNVNMNRNGYIVF
-529 FIFAASIAIFTSL
+529 
-542 KAFNAGKKRNK
+542 
-553 DKPFEYVNHVEIA
+553 
-566 KYTEN
+566 
-571 LQRVRNNA
+571 
-579 DEEKTIAK
+579 
-587 NNIDSAKKRVAAFR
+587 
-601 NDISKM
+601 
-607 KYKIPELENTRTET
+607 
-621 ENLISQL
+621 
-628 SKDKAEHEIKI
+628 
-639 AEAISSVNTKKEQI
+639 
-653 NYISSEIS
+653 
-661 SVEAEQ
+661 
-667 NNVMR
+667 
-672 KLLAEF
+672 
-678 RKYKYVENINEF
+678 KYKYDKFFNIYIDNNKVSYYKVNNDLVGIKVNKGKHSVEVKYFSYYKLISFIVSMISIIVYKYLYKKNIN
-690 YIQLN
+690 L
-695 NLKSTFEDI
+695 
-704 YRLQIKIESHKQT
+704 
-717 EPPNDKFS
+717 
-725 TAQTYSQI
+725 
-733 QNLEKMLCEKNNGKM
+733 
-748 PEKID
+748 
-753 DADIEKLKSQTSV
+753 
-766 LLNGINSCK
+766 
-775 ENFANINAIMKT
+775 
-787 KFKDSMG
+787 
-794 ISHIEHEIT
+794 
-803 LIKNEIQDN
+803 
-812 ELYCNNIDTALK
+812 
-824 YIDEASAEI
+824 
-833 HQNFGSA
+833 
-840 LNLKT
+840 
-845 AEIFRKLTGGKY
+845 
-857 DSVIVSSDFNIAVKN
+857 
-872 KDSTVEWQYLSSG
+872 
-885 TIDQA
+885 
-890 YFSLRLA
+890 
-897 VADMLSEKD
+897 
-906 NSMPILIDDAF
+906 
-917 LQYDDVRTKQG
+917 
-928 LDFLDDYS
+928 
-936 ENAQIIF
+936 
-943 FTCHGHLI
+943 
-951 DMAVN
+951 
-956 QKLNVKVNRISNQ
+956 

>member
-1 MNKSNKKN
+1 
-9 LILIITIFLVLVIFM
+9 M

-42 LDTFIFDL
+42 LNTFIFDL

-272 SVFYPLYSLSTCII
+272 SVFYPLYCLSTCII

-381 NFPYNEELSLKYV
+381 NFPYNEELYLKYV

-453 STNESI
+453 SNNESI

-503 INKKYLVITFA
+503 INK
-514 VLMLS
+514 LS
-519 VFAAVEIHPA
+519 DKTKFNVNMNRNGYIVF
-529 FIFAASIAIFTSL
+529 
-542 KAFNAGKKRNK
+542 
-553 DKPFEYVNHVEIA
+553 
-566 KYTEN
+566 
-571 LQRVRNNA
+571 
-579 DEEKTIAK
+579 
-587 NNIDSAKKRVAAFR
+587 
-601 NDISKM
+601 
-607 KYKIPELENTRTET
+607 
-621 ENLISQL
+621 
-628 SKDKAEHEIKI
+628 
-639 AEAISSVNTKKEQI
+639 
-653 NYISSEIS
+653 
-661 SVEAEQ
+661 
-667 NNVMR
+667 
-672 KLLAEF
+672 
-678 RKYKYVENINEF
+678 KYKYDKFFNIYIDNNKVSYYKVNNDLVGIKVNKGKHIVEVKYFSYYKLISFIVSMISIIVYKYLYKKNIN
-690 YIQLN
+690 L
-695 NLKSTFEDI
+695 
-704 YRLQIKIESHKQT
+704 
-717 EPPNDKFS
+717 
-725 TAQTYSQI
+725 
-733 QNLEKMLCEKNNGKM
+733 
-748 PEKID
+748 
-753 DADIEKLKSQTSV
+753 
-766 LLNGINSCK
+766 
-775 ENFANINAIMKT
+775 
-787 KFKDSMG
+787 
-794 ISHIEHEIT
+794 
-803 LIKNEIQDN
+803 
-812 ELYCNNIDTALK
+812 
-824 YIDEASAEI
+824 
-833 HQNFGSA
+833 
-840 LNLKT
+840 
-845 AEIFRKLTGGKY
+845 
-857 DSVIVSSDFNIAVKN
+857 
-872 KDSTVEWQYLSSG
+872 
-885 TIDQA
+885 
-890 YFSLRLA
+890 
-897 VADMLSEKD
+897 
-906 NSMPILIDDAF
+906 
-917 LQYDDVRTKQG
+917 
-928 LDFLDDYS
+928 
-936 ENAQIIF
+936 
-943 FTCHGHLI
+943 
-951 DMAVN
+951 
-956 QKLNVKVNRISNQ
+956 

>member
-37 DKVGN
+37 DKVGSLN
-42 LDTFIFDL
+42 TFIFDL

-123 LSNIFNEVIYLNYL
+123 LSNLFNEVIYLNYL

-189 KNINNKKILNF
+189 KSINSKNILNF

-272 SVFYPLYSLSTCII
+272 SVFYPLYIISTCII

-293 KIKKETI
+293 KIRKETI

-355 LKYKVNKDGFNYIN
+355 LKYKVNKDVFNYIN

-503 INKKYLVITFA
+503 INK
-514 VLMLS
+514 LS
-519 VFAAVEIHPA
+519 DKTKFNVNMNRNGYIVF
-529 FIFAASIAIFTSL
+529 
-542 KAFNAGKKRNK
+542 
-553 DKPFEYVNHVEIA
+553 
-566 KYTEN
+566 
-571 LQRVRNNA
+571 
-579 DEEKTIAK
+579 
-587 NNIDSAKKRVAAFR
+587 
-601 NDISKM
+601 
-607 KYKIPELENTRTET
+607 
-621 ENLISQL
+621 
-628 SKDKAEHEIKI
+628 
-639 AEAISSVNTKKEQI
+639 
-653 NYISSEIS
+653 
-661 SVEAEQ
+661 
-667 NNVMR
+667 
-672 KLLAEF
+672 
-678 RKYKYVENINEF
+678 KYKY
-690 YIQLN
+690 
-695 NLKSTFEDI
+695 
-704 YRLQIKIESHKQT
+704 
-717 EPPNDKFS
+717 DKF
-725 TAQTYSQI
+725 
-733 QNLEKMLCEKNNGKM
+733 
-748 PEKID
+748 
-753 DADIEKLKSQTSV
+753 
-766 LLNGINSCK
+766 
-775 ENFANINAIMKT
+775 FNI
-787 KFKDSMG
+787 
-794 ISHIEHEIT
+794 
-803 LIKNEIQDN
+803 
-812 ELYCNNIDTALK
+812 
-824 YIDEASAEI
+824 YID
-833 HQNFGSA
+833 N
-840 LNLKT
+840 NK
-845 AEIFRKLTGGKY
+845 
-857 DSVIVSSDFNIAVKN
+857 VSYYK
-872 KDSTVEWQYLSSG
+872 
-885 TIDQA
+885 
-890 YFSLRLA
+890 
-897 VADMLSEKD
+897 
-906 NSMPILIDDAF
+906 
-917 LQYDDVRTKQG
+917 
-928 LDFLDDYS
+928 
-936 ENAQIIF
+936 
-943 FTCHGHLI
+943 
-951 DMAVN
+951 VN
-956 QKLNVKVNRISNQ
+956 NDLVGVKVNKGKHSVEVKYFSYYKLISFIVSMISIIVYKYLYKKNINL

>member
-42 LDTFIFDL
+42 LNTFIFDL

-189 KNINNKKILNF
+189 KNINNKKILHF

-272 SVFYPLYSLSTCII
+272 SVFYPLYCLSTCII

-300 YKLLVCLS
+300 YKLLVCLY

-381 NFPYNEELSLKYV
+381 NFPYNEELYLKYV

-453 STNESI
+453 SNNESI

-503 INKKYLVITFA
+503 INK
-514 VLMLS
+514 LS
-519 VFAAVEIHPA
+519 DKTKFNVNMNRNGYIVF
-529 FIFAASIAIFTSL
+529 
-542 KAFNAGKKRNK
+542 
-553 DKPFEYVNHVEIA
+553 
-566 KYTEN
+566 
-571 LQRVRNNA
+571 
-579 DEEKTIAK
+579 
-587 NNIDSAKKRVAAFR
+587 
-601 NDISKM
+601 
-607 KYKIPELENTRTET
+607 
-621 ENLISQL
+621 
-628 SKDKAEHEIKI
+628 
-639 AEAISSVNTKKEQI
+639 
-653 NYISSEIS
+653 
-661 SVEAEQ
+661 
-667 NNVMR
+667 
-672 KLLAEF
+672 
-678 RKYKYVENINEF
+678 KYKYDKFFNIYIDNNKVSYYKVNNDLVGIKVNKGKHSVEVKYFSYYKLISFIVSMISIIVYKYLYKKNIN
-690 YIQLN
+690 L
-695 NLKSTFEDI
+695 
-704 YRLQIKIESHKQT
+704 
-717 EPPNDKFS
+717 
-725 TAQTYSQI
+725 
-733 QNLEKMLCEKNNGKM
+733 
-748 PEKID
+748 
-753 DADIEKLKSQTSV
+753 
-766 LLNGINSCK
+766 
-775 ENFANINAIMKT
+775 
-787 KFKDSMG
+787 
-794 ISHIEHEIT
+794 
-803 LIKNEIQDN
+803 
-812 ELYCNNIDTALK
+812 
-824 YIDEASAEI
+824 
-833 HQNFGSA
+833 
-840 LNLKT
+840 
-845 AEIFRKLTGGKY
+845 
-857 DSVIVSSDFNIAVKN
+857 
-872 KDSTVEWQYLSSG
+872 
-885 TIDQA
+885 
-890 YFSLRLA
+890 
-897 VADMLSEKD
+897 
-906 NSMPILIDDAF
+906 
-917 LQYDDVRTKQG
+917 
-928 LDFLDDYS
+928 
-936 ENAQIIF
+936 
-943 FTCHGHLI
+943 
-951 DMAVN
+951 
-956 QKLNVKVNRISNQ
+956 

>member
-42 LDTFIFDL
+42 LNTFIFDL

-235 LLMVF
+235 ILMVF

-272 SVFYPLYSLSTCII
+272 SVFYPLYCLSTCII

-453 STNESI
+453 SNNESI

-503 INKKYLVITFA
+503 INK
-514 VLMLS
+514 LS
-519 VFAAVEIHPA
+519 DKTKFNVNMNRNGYIVF
-529 FIFAASIAIFTSL
+529 
-542 KAFNAGKKRNK
+542 
-553 DKPFEYVNHVEIA
+553 
-566 KYTEN
+566 
-571 LQRVRNNA
+571 
-579 DEEKTIAK
+579 
-587 NNIDSAKKRVAAFR
+587 
-601 NDISKM
+601 
-607 KYKIPELENTRTET
+607 
-621 ENLISQL
+621 
-628 SKDKAEHEIKI
+628 
-639 AEAISSVNTKKEQI
+639 
-653 NYISSEIS
+653 
-661 SVEAEQ
+661 
-667 NNVMR
+667 
-672 KLLAEF
+672 
-678 RKYKYVENINEF
+678 KYKYDKFFNIYIDNNKVSYYKVNNDLVGIKVNKGKHSIEVKYFSYYKLISFIVSMISIIVYKYLYKKNIN
-690 YIQLN
+690 L
-695 NLKSTFEDI
+695 
-704 YRLQIKIESHKQT
+704 
-717 EPPNDKFS
+717 
-725 TAQTYSQI
+725 
-733 QNLEKMLCEKNNGKM
+733 
-748 PEKID
+748 
-753 DADIEKLKSQTSV
+753 
-766 LLNGINSCK
+766 
-775 ENFANINAIMKT
+775 
-787 KFKDSMG
+787 
-794 ISHIEHEIT
+794 
-803 LIKNEIQDN
+803 
-812 ELYCNNIDTALK
+812 
-824 YIDEASAEI
+824 
-833 HQNFGSA
+833 
-840 LNLKT
+840 
-845 AEIFRKLTGGKY
+845 
-857 DSVIVSSDFNIAVKN
+857 
-872 KDSTVEWQYLSSG
+872 
-885 TIDQA
+885 
-890 YFSLRLA
+890 
-897 VADMLSEKD
+897 
-906 NSMPILIDDAF
+906 
-917 LQYDDVRTKQG
+917 
-928 LDFLDDYS
+928 
-936 ENAQIIF
+936 
-943 FTCHGHLI
+943 
-951 DMAVN
+951 
-956 QKLNVKVNRISNQ
+956 

>member
-42 LDTFIFDL
+42 LNTFIFDL

-272 SVFYPLYSLSTCII
+272 SVFYPLYCLSTCII

-342 MIYFILYGGINYS
+342 MIYIILYGGINYS

-381 NFPYNEELSLKYV
+381 NFPYNEELYLKYV

-453 STNESI
+453 SNNESI

-503 INKKYLVITFA
+503 INK
-514 VLMLS
+514 LS
-519 VFAAVEIHPA
+519 DKTKFNVNMNRNGYIVF
-529 FIFAASIAIFTSL
+529 
-542 KAFNAGKKRNK
+542 
-553 DKPFEYVNHVEIA
+553 
-566 KYTEN
+566 
-571 LQRVRNNA
+571 
-579 DEEKTIAK
+579 
-587 NNIDSAKKRVAAFR
+587 
-601 NDISKM
+601 
-607 KYKIPELENTRTET
+607 
-621 ENLISQL
+621 
-628 SKDKAEHEIKI
+628 
-639 AEAISSVNTKKEQI
+639 
-653 NYISSEIS
+653 
-661 SVEAEQ
+661 
-667 NNVMR
+667 
-672 KLLAEF
+672 
-678 RKYKYVENINEF
+678 KYKYDKFFNIYIDNNKVSYYKVNNDLVGIKVNKGKHIVEVKYFSYYKLISFIVSMISIIVYKYLYKKNIN
-690 YIQLN
+690 L
-695 NLKSTFEDI
+695 
-704 YRLQIKIESHKQT
+704 
-717 EPPNDKFS
+717 
-725 TAQTYSQI
+725 
-733 QNLEKMLCEKNNGKM
+733 
-748 PEKID
+748 
-753 DADIEKLKSQTSV
+753 
-766 LLNGINSCK
+766 
-775 ENFANINAIMKT
+775 
-787 KFKDSMG
+787 
-794 ISHIEHEIT
+794 
-803 LIKNEIQDN
+803 
-812 ELYCNNIDTALK
+812 
-824 YIDEASAEI
+824 
-833 HQNFGSA
+833 
-840 LNLKT
+840 
-845 AEIFRKLTGGKY
+845 
-857 DSVIVSSDFNIAVKN
+857 
-872 KDSTVEWQYLSSG
+872 
-885 TIDQA
+885 
-890 YFSLRLA
+890 
-897 VADMLSEKD
+897 
-906 NSMPILIDDAF
+906 
-917 LQYDDVRTKQG
+917 
-928 LDFLDDYS
+928 
-936 ENAQIIF
+936 
-943 FTCHGHLI
+943 
-951 DMAVN
+951 
-956 QKLNVKVNRISNQ
+956 

>member
-42 LDTFIFDL
+42 LNTFIFDL

-66 STFIVMLFS
+66 STFIVMFFS

-272 SVFYPLYSLSTCII
+272 SVFYPLYCLSTCII

-342 MIYFILYGGINYS
+342 MIYIILYGGINYS

-381 NFPYNEELSLKYV
+381 NFPYNEELYLKYV

-453 STNESI
+453 SNNESI

-503 INKKYLVITFA
+503 INK
-514 VLMLS
+514 LS
-519 VFAAVEIHPA
+519 DKTKFNVNMNRNGYIVF
-529 FIFAASIAIFTSL
+529 
-542 KAFNAGKKRNK
+542 
-553 DKPFEYVNHVEIA
+553 
-566 KYTEN
+566 
-571 LQRVRNNA
+571 
-579 DEEKTIAK
+579 
-587 NNIDSAKKRVAAFR
+587 
-601 NDISKM
+601 
-607 KYKIPELENTRTET
+607 
-621 ENLISQL
+621 
-628 SKDKAEHEIKI
+628 
-639 AEAISSVNTKKEQI
+639 
-653 NYISSEIS
+653 
-661 SVEAEQ
+661 
-667 NNVMR
+667 
-672 KLLAEF
+672 
-678 RKYKYVENINEF
+678 KYKYDKFFNIYIDNNKVSYYKVNNDLVGIKVNKGKHSIEVKYFSYYKLISFIVSMISIIVYKYLYKKNIN
-690 YIQLN
+690 L
-695 NLKSTFEDI
+695 
-704 YRLQIKIESHKQT
+704 
-717 EPPNDKFS
+717 
-725 TAQTYSQI
+725 
-733 QNLEKMLCEKNNGKM
+733 
-748 PEKID
+748 
-753 DADIEKLKSQTSV
+753 
-766 LLNGINSCK
+766 
-775 ENFANINAIMKT
+775 
-787 KFKDSMG
+787 
-794 ISHIEHEIT
+794 
-803 LIKNEIQDN
+803 
-812 ELYCNNIDTALK
+812 
-824 YIDEASAEI
+824 
-833 HQNFGSA
+833 
-840 LNLKT
+840 
-845 AEIFRKLTGGKY
+845 
-857 DSVIVSSDFNIAVKN
+857 
-872 KDSTVEWQYLSSG
+872 
-885 TIDQA
+885 
-890 YFSLRLA
+890 
-897 VADMLSEKD
+897 
-906 NSMPILIDDAF
+906 
-917 LQYDDVRTKQG
+917 
-928 LDFLDDYS
+928 
-936 ENAQIIF
+936 
-943 FTCHGHLI
+943 
-951 DMAVN
+951 
-956 QKLNVKVNRISNQ
+956 

>member
-42 LDTFIFDL
+42 LNTFIFDL

-75 FINTKYLILATNIV
+75 FINTKYLILVTNIV

-355 LKYKVNKDGFNYIN
+355 LKYKVNKGGFNYIN

-453 STNESI
+453 STNKSI

-503 INKKYLVITFA
+503 INR
-514 VLMLS
+514 LS
-519 VFAAVEIHPA
+519 DKTKFNVNMNRNGYIVF
-529 FIFAASIAIFTSL
+529 
-542 KAFNAGKKRNK
+542 
-553 DKPFEYVNHVEIA
+553 
-566 KYTEN
+566 
-571 LQRVRNNA
+571 
-579 DEEKTIAK
+579 
-587 NNIDSAKKRVAAFR
+587 
-601 NDISKM
+601 
-607 KYKIPELENTRTET
+607 
-621 ENLISQL
+621 
-628 SKDKAEHEIKI
+628 
-639 AEAISSVNTKKEQI
+639 
-653 NYISSEIS
+653 
-661 SVEAEQ
+661 
-667 NNVMR
+667 
-672 KLLAEF
+672 
-678 RKYKYVENINEF
+678 KYKYDKFFNIYIDNKKVSYYKVNNDLVGIKVNKGKHSVEVKYFSYYKLISFIVSMISIIVYKYLYKKNIN
-690 YIQLN
+690 L
-695 NLKSTFEDI
+695 
-704 YRLQIKIESHKQT
+704 
-717 EPPNDKFS
+717 
-725 TAQTYSQI
+725 
-733 QNLEKMLCEKNNGKM
+733 
-748 PEKID
+748 
-753 DADIEKLKSQTSV
+753 
-766 LLNGINSCK
+766 
-775 ENFANINAIMKT
+775 
-787 KFKDSMG
+787 
-794 ISHIEHEIT
+794 
-803 LIKNEIQDN
+803 
-812 ELYCNNIDTALK
+812 
-824 YIDEASAEI
+824 
-833 HQNFGSA
+833 
-840 LNLKT
+840 
-845 AEIFRKLTGGKY
+845 
-857 DSVIVSSDFNIAVKN
+857 
-872 KDSTVEWQYLSSG
+872 
-885 TIDQA
+885 
-890 YFSLRLA
+890 
-897 VADMLSEKD
+897 
-906 NSMPILIDDAF
+906 
-917 LQYDDVRTKQG
+917 
-928 LDFLDDYS
+928 
-936 ENAQIIF
+936 
-943 FTCHGHLI
+943 
-951 DMAVN
+951 
-956 QKLNVKVNRISNQ
+956 

>member
-1 MNKSNKKN
+1 
-9 LILIITIFLVLVIFM
+9 M

-42 LDTFIFDL
+42 LNTFIFDL

-272 SVFYPLYSLSTCII
+272 SVFYPLYCLSTCII

-330 LIKDNKLFILFL
+330 LINDNKLFILFL

-381 NFPYNEELSLKYV
+381 NFPYNEELYLKYV

-453 STNESI
+453 SNNESI

-503 INKKYLVITFA
+503 INK
-514 VLMLS
+514 LS
-519 VFAAVEIHPA
+519 DKTKFNVNMNRNGYIVF
-529 FIFAASIAIFTSL
+529 
-542 KAFNAGKKRNK
+542 
-553 DKPFEYVNHVEIA
+553 
-566 KYTEN
+566 
-571 LQRVRNNA
+571 
-579 DEEKTIAK
+579 
-587 NNIDSAKKRVAAFR
+587 
-601 NDISKM
+601 
-607 KYKIPELENTRTET
+607 
-621 ENLISQL
+621 
-628 SKDKAEHEIKI
+628 
-639 AEAISSVNTKKEQI
+639 
-653 NYISSEIS
+653 
-661 SVEAEQ
+661 
-667 NNVMR
+667 
-672 KLLAEF
+672 
-678 RKYKYVENINEF
+678 KYKYDKFFNIYIDNNKVSYYKVNNDLVGIKVNKGKHSIEVKYFSYYKLISFIVSMISIIVYKYLYKKNIN
-690 YIQLN
+690 L
-695 NLKSTFEDI
+695 
-704 YRLQIKIESHKQT
+704 
-717 EPPNDKFS
+717 
-725 TAQTYSQI
+725 
-733 QNLEKMLCEKNNGKM
+733 
-748 PEKID
+748 
-753 DADIEKLKSQTSV
+753 
-766 LLNGINSCK
+766 
-775 ENFANINAIMKT
+775 
-787 KFKDSMG
+787 
-794 ISHIEHEIT
+794 
-803 LIKNEIQDN
+803 
-812 ELYCNNIDTALK
+812 
-824 YIDEASAEI
+824 
-833 HQNFGSA
+833 
-840 LNLKT
+840 
-845 AEIFRKLTGGKY
+845 
-857 DSVIVSSDFNIAVKN
+857 
-872 KDSTVEWQYLSSG
+872 
-885 TIDQA
+885 
-890 YFSLRLA
+890 
-897 VADMLSEKD
+897 
-906 NSMPILIDDAF
+906 
-917 LQYDDVRTKQG
+917 
-928 LDFLDDYS
+928 
-936 ENAQIIF
+936 
-943 FTCHGHLI
+943 
-951 DMAVN
+951 
-956 QKLNVKVNRISNQ
+956 

>member
-42 LDTFIFDL
+42 LNTFIFDL

-235 LLMVF
+235 ILMVF
-240 SIIMLLFNKKEKPL
+240 SIIMLLFNKKEKSL

-272 SVFYPLYSLSTCII
+272 SVFYPLYCLSTCII

-381 NFPYNEELSLKYV
+381 NFPYNEELYLKYV

-453 STNESI
+453 SNNESI

-503 INKKYLVITFA
+503 INK
-514 VLMLS
+514 LS
-519 VFAAVEIHPA
+519 DKTKFNVNMNRNGYIVF
-529 FIFAASIAIFTSL
+529 
-542 KAFNAGKKRNK
+542 
-553 DKPFEYVNHVEIA
+553 
-566 KYTEN
+566 
-571 LQRVRNNA
+571 
-579 DEEKTIAK
+579 
-587 NNIDSAKKRVAAFR
+587 
-601 NDISKM
+601 
-607 KYKIPELENTRTET
+607 
-621 ENLISQL
+621 
-628 SKDKAEHEIKI
+628 
-639 AEAISSVNTKKEQI
+639 
-653 NYISSEIS
+653 
-661 SVEAEQ
+661 
-667 NNVMR
+667 
-672 KLLAEF
+672 
-678 RKYKYVENINEF
+678 KYKYDKFFNIYIDNNKVSYYKVNNDLVGIKVNKGKHSIEVKYFSYYKLISFIVSMISIIVYKYLYKKNIN
-690 YIQLN
+690 L
-695 NLKSTFEDI
+695 
-704 YRLQIKIESHKQT
+704 
-717 EPPNDKFS
+717 
-725 TAQTYSQI
+725 
-733 QNLEKMLCEKNNGKM
+733 
-748 PEKID
+748 
-753 DADIEKLKSQTSV
+753 
-766 LLNGINSCK
+766 
-775 ENFANINAIMKT
+775 
-787 KFKDSMG
+787 
-794 ISHIEHEIT
+794 
-803 LIKNEIQDN
+803 
-812 ELYCNNIDTALK
+812 
-824 YIDEASAEI
+824 
-833 HQNFGSA
+833 
-840 LNLKT
+840 
-845 AEIFRKLTGGKY
+845 
-857 DSVIVSSDFNIAVKN
+857 
-872 KDSTVEWQYLSSG
+872 
-885 TIDQA
+885 
-890 YFSLRLA
+890 
-897 VADMLSEKD
+897 
-906 NSMPILIDDAF
+906 
-917 LQYDDVRTKQG
+917 
-928 LDFLDDYS
+928 
-936 ENAQIIF
+936 
-943 FTCHGHLI
+943 
-951 DMAVN
+951 
-956 QKLNVKVNRISNQ
+956 

>member
-42 LDTFIFDL
+42 LNTFIFDL

-272 SVFYPLYSLSTCII
+272 SVFYPLYCLSTCII

-381 NFPYNEELSLKYV
+381 NFPYNEELYLKYV

-453 STNESI
+453 SNNESI

-503 INKKYLVITFA
+503 INK
-514 VLMLS
+514 LS
-519 VFAAVEIHPA
+519 DKTKFNVNMNRNGYIVF
-529 FIFAASIAIFTSL
+529 
-542 KAFNAGKKRNK
+542 
-553 DKPFEYVNHVEIA
+553 
-566 KYTEN
+566 
-571 LQRVRNNA
+571 
-579 DEEKTIAK
+579 
-587 NNIDSAKKRVAAFR
+587 
-601 NDISKM
+601 
-607 KYKIPELENTRTET
+607 
-621 ENLISQL
+621 
-628 SKDKAEHEIKI
+628 
-639 AEAISSVNTKKEQI
+639 
-653 NYISSEIS
+653 
-661 SVEAEQ
+661 
-667 NNVMR
+667 
-672 KLLAEF
+672 
-678 RKYKYVENINEF
+678 KYKYDKFFNIYIDNNKVSYYKVNNDLVGIKVNKGKHSVEVKYFSYYKLISFIVSMISIIVYKYLYKKNIN
-690 YIQLN
+690 L
-695 NLKSTFEDI
+695 
-704 YRLQIKIESHKQT
+704 
-717 EPPNDKFS
+717 
-725 TAQTYSQI
+725 
-733 QNLEKMLCEKNNGKM
+733 
-748 PEKID
+748 
-753 DADIEKLKSQTSV
+753 
-766 LLNGINSCK
+766 
-775 ENFANINAIMKT
+775 
-787 KFKDSMG
+787 
-794 ISHIEHEIT
+794 
-803 LIKNEIQDN
+803 
-812 ELYCNNIDTALK
+812 
-824 YIDEASAEI
+824 
-833 HQNFGSA
+833 
-840 LNLKT
+840 
-845 AEIFRKLTGGKY
+845 
-857 DSVIVSSDFNIAVKN
+857 
-872 KDSTVEWQYLSSG
+872 
-885 TIDQA
+885 
-890 YFSLRLA
+890 
-897 VADMLSEKD
+897 
-906 NSMPILIDDAF
+906 
-917 LQYDDVRTKQG
+917 
-928 LDFLDDYS
+928 
-936 ENAQIIF
+936 
-943 FTCHGHLI
+943 
-951 DMAVN
+951 
-956 QKLNVKVNRISNQ
+956 

>member
-42 LDTFIFDL
+42 LNTFIFDL

-235 LLMVF
+235 ILMVF

-272 SVFYPLYSLSTCII
+272 SVFYPLYCLSTCII

-330 LIKDNKLFILFL
+330 LINDNKLFILFL

-381 NFPYNEELSLKYV
+381 NFPYNEELYLKYV

-453 STNESI
+453 SNNESI

-503 INKKYLVITFA
+503 INK
-514 VLMLS
+514 LS
-519 VFAAVEIHPA
+519 DKTKFNVNMNRNGYIVF
-529 FIFAASIAIFTSL
+529 
-542 KAFNAGKKRNK
+542 
-553 DKPFEYVNHVEIA
+553 
-566 KYTEN
+566 
-571 LQRVRNNA
+571 
-579 DEEKTIAK
+579 
-587 NNIDSAKKRVAAFR
+587 
-601 NDISKM
+601 
-607 KYKIPELENTRTET
+607 
-621 ENLISQL
+621 
-628 SKDKAEHEIKI
+628 
-639 AEAISSVNTKKEQI
+639 
-653 NYISSEIS
+653 
-661 SVEAEQ
+661 
-667 NNVMR
+667 
-672 KLLAEF
+672 
-678 RKYKYVENINEF
+678 KYKYDKFFNIYIDNNKVSYYKVNNDLVGIKVNKGKHSVEVKYFSYYKLISFIVSMISIIVYKYLYKKNIN
-690 YIQLN
+690 L
-695 NLKSTFEDI
+695 
-704 YRLQIKIESHKQT
+704 
-717 EPPNDKFS
+717 
-725 TAQTYSQI
+725 
-733 QNLEKMLCEKNNGKM
+733 
-748 PEKID
+748 
-753 DADIEKLKSQTSV
+753 
-766 LLNGINSCK
+766 
-775 ENFANINAIMKT
+775 
-787 KFKDSMG
+787 
-794 ISHIEHEIT
+794 
-803 LIKNEIQDN
+803 
-812 ELYCNNIDTALK
+812 
-824 YIDEASAEI
+824 
-833 HQNFGSA
+833 
-840 LNLKT
+840 
-845 AEIFRKLTGGKY
+845 
-857 DSVIVSSDFNIAVKN
+857 
-872 KDSTVEWQYLSSG
+872 
-885 TIDQA
+885 
-890 YFSLRLA
+890 
-897 VADMLSEKD
+897 
-906 NSMPILIDDAF
+906 
-917 LQYDDVRTKQG
+917 
-928 LDFLDDYS
+928 
-936 ENAQIIF
+936 
-943 FTCHGHLI
+943 
-951 DMAVN
+951 
-956 QKLNVKVNRISNQ
+956 

>member
-42 LDTFIFDL
+42 LNTFIFDL

-272 SVFYPLYSLSTCII
+272 SVFYPLYCLSTCII

-381 NFPYNEELSLKYV
+381 NFPYNEELYLKYV

-453 STNESI
+453 SNNESI

-503 INKKYLVITFA
+503 INK
-514 VLMLS
+514 LS
-519 VFAAVEIHPA
+519 DKTKFNVNMNRNGYIVF
-529 FIFAASIAIFTSL
+529 
-542 KAFNAGKKRNK
+542 
-553 DKPFEYVNHVEIA
+553 
-566 KYTEN
+566 
-571 LQRVRNNA
+571 
-579 DEEKTIAK
+579 
-587 NNIDSAKKRVAAFR
+587 
-601 NDISKM
+601 
-607 KYKIPELENTRTET
+607 
-621 ENLISQL
+621 
-628 SKDKAEHEIKI
+628 
-639 AEAISSVNTKKEQI
+639 
-653 NYISSEIS
+653 
-661 SVEAEQ
+661 
-667 NNVMR
+667 
-672 KLLAEF
+672 
-678 RKYKYVENINEF
+678 KYKYDKFFNICIDNNKVSYYKVNNDLVGIKVNKGKHIVEVKYFSYYKLISFIVSMISIIVYKYLYKKNIN
-690 YIQLN
+690 L
-695 NLKSTFEDI
+695 
-704 YRLQIKIESHKQT
+704 
-717 EPPNDKFS
+717 
-725 TAQTYSQI
+725 
-733 QNLEKMLCEKNNGKM
+733 
-748 PEKID
+748 
-753 DADIEKLKSQTSV
+753 
-766 LLNGINSCK
+766 
-775 ENFANINAIMKT
+775 
-787 KFKDSMG
+787 
-794 ISHIEHEIT
+794 
-803 LIKNEIQDN
+803 
-812 ELYCNNIDTALK
+812 
-824 YIDEASAEI
+824 
-833 HQNFGSA
+833 
-840 LNLKT
+840 
-845 AEIFRKLTGGKY
+845 
-857 DSVIVSSDFNIAVKN
+857 
-872 KDSTVEWQYLSSG
+872 
-885 TIDQA
+885 
-890 YFSLRLA
+890 
-897 VADMLSEKD
+897 
-906 NSMPILIDDAF
+906 
-917 LQYDDVRTKQG
+917 
-928 LDFLDDYS
+928 
-936 ENAQIIF
+936 
-943 FTCHGHLI
+943 
-951 DMAVN
+951 
-956 QKLNVKVNRISNQ
+956 

>member
-1 MNKSNKKN
+1 
-9 LILIITIFLVLVIFM
+9 M

-42 LDTFIFDL
+42 LNTFIFDL

-66 STFIVMLFS
+66 STFIVMFFS

-272 SVFYPLYSLSTCII
+272 SVFYPLYCLSTCII

-381 NFPYNEELSLKYV
+381 NFPYNEELYLKYV

-453 STNESI
+453 SNNESI

-472 FINNSDKLEIT
+472 FINNSDKLEII

-503 INKKYLVITFA
+503 INK
-514 VLMLS
+514 LS
-519 VFAAVEIHPA
+519 DKTKFNVNMNRNGYIVF
-529 FIFAASIAIFTSL
+529 
-542 KAFNAGKKRNK
+542 
-553 DKPFEYVNHVEIA
+553 
-566 KYTEN
+566 
-571 LQRVRNNA
+571 
-579 DEEKTIAK
+579 
-587 NNIDSAKKRVAAFR
+587 
-601 NDISKM
+601 
-607 KYKIPELENTRTET
+607 
-621 ENLISQL
+621 
-628 SKDKAEHEIKI
+628 
-639 AEAISSVNTKKEQI
+639 
-653 NYISSEIS
+653 
-661 SVEAEQ
+661 
-667 NNVMR
+667 
-672 KLLAEF
+672 
-678 RKYKYVENINEF
+678 KYKYDKFFNIYIDNNKVSYYKVNNDLVGIKVNKGKHIVEVKYFSYYKLISFIVSMISIIVYKYLYKKNIN
-690 YIQLN
+690 L
-695 NLKSTFEDI
+695 
-704 YRLQIKIESHKQT
+704 
-717 EPPNDKFS
+717 
-725 TAQTYSQI
+725 
-733 QNLEKMLCEKNNGKM
+733 
-748 PEKID
+748 
-753 DADIEKLKSQTSV
+753 
-766 LLNGINSCK
+766 
-775 ENFANINAIMKT
+775 
-787 KFKDSMG
+787 
-794 ISHIEHEIT
+794 
-803 LIKNEIQDN
+803 
-812 ELYCNNIDTALK
+812 
-824 YIDEASAEI
+824 
-833 HQNFGSA
+833 
-840 LNLKT
+840 
-845 AEIFRKLTGGKY
+845 
-857 DSVIVSSDFNIAVKN
+857 
-872 KDSTVEWQYLSSG
+872 
-885 TIDQA
+885 
-890 YFSLRLA
+890 
-897 VADMLSEKD
+897 
-906 NSMPILIDDAF
+906 
-917 LQYDDVRTKQG
+917 
-928 LDFLDDYS
+928 
-936 ENAQIIF
+936 
-943 FTCHGHLI
+943 
-951 DMAVN
+951 
-956 QKLNVKVNRISNQ
+956 

>member
-1 MNKSNKKN
+1 
-9 LILIITIFLVLVIFM
+9 
-24 FIKYY
+24 
-29 SGIDNSYY
+29 
-37 DKVGN
+37 
-42 LDTFIFDL
+42 
-50 GNNNIYYYI
+50 
-59 YIGIFNI
+59 
-66 STFIVMLFS
+66 
-75 FINTKYLILATNIV
+75 
-89 NLLMSVL
+89 
-96 LFYKLLKNNRFNYN
+96 
-110 ICFYGTIIFMISY
+110 MISY

-272 SVFYPLYSLSTCII
+272 SVFYPLYCLSTCII

-453 STNESI
+453 SNNESI

-503 INKKYLVITFA
+503 INK
-514 VLMLS
+514 LS
-519 VFAAVEIHPA
+519 DKTKFNVNMNRNGYIVF
-529 FIFAASIAIFTSL
+529 
-542 KAFNAGKKRNK
+542 
-553 DKPFEYVNHVEIA
+553 
-566 KYTEN
+566 
-571 LQRVRNNA
+571 
-579 DEEKTIAK
+579 
-587 NNIDSAKKRVAAFR
+587 
-601 NDISKM
+601 
-607 KYKIPELENTRTET
+607 
-621 ENLISQL
+621 
-628 SKDKAEHEIKI
+628 
-639 AEAISSVNTKKEQI
+639 
-653 NYISSEIS
+653 
-661 SVEAEQ
+661 
-667 NNVMR
+667 
-672 KLLAEF
+672 
-678 RKYKYVENINEF
+678 KYKYDKFFNIYIDNNKVSYYKVNNDLVGIKVNKGKHSIEVKYFSYYKLISFIVSMISIIVYKYLYKKNIN
-690 YIQLN
+690 L
-695 NLKSTFEDI
+695 
-704 YRLQIKIESHKQT
+704 
-717 EPPNDKFS
+717 
-725 TAQTYSQI
+725 
-733 QNLEKMLCEKNNGKM
+733 
-748 PEKID
+748 
-753 DADIEKLKSQTSV
+753 
-766 LLNGINSCK
+766 
-775 ENFANINAIMKT
+775 
-787 KFKDSMG
+787 
-794 ISHIEHEIT
+794 
-803 LIKNEIQDN
+803 
-812 ELYCNNIDTALK
+812 
-824 YIDEASAEI
+824 
-833 HQNFGSA
+833 
-840 LNLKT
+840 
-845 AEIFRKLTGGKY
+845 
-857 DSVIVSSDFNIAVKN
+857 
-872 KDSTVEWQYLSSG
+872 
-885 TIDQA
+885 
-890 YFSLRLA
+890 
-897 VADMLSEKD
+897 
-906 NSMPILIDDAF
+906 
-917 LQYDDVRTKQG
+917 
-928 LDFLDDYS
+928 
-936 ENAQIIF
+936 
-943 FTCHGHLI
+943 
-951 DMAVN
+951 
-956 QKLNVKVNRISNQ
+956 

>member
-453 STNESI
+453 SNNESI

-503 INKKYLVITFA
+503 INK
-514 VLMLS
+514 LS
-519 VFAAVEIHPA
+519 DKTKFNVNMNRNGYIVF
-529 FIFAASIAIFTSL
+529 
-542 KAFNAGKKRNK
+542 
-553 DKPFEYVNHVEIA
+553 
-566 KYTEN
+566 
-571 LQRVRNNA
+571 
-579 DEEKTIAK
+579 
-587 NNIDSAKKRVAAFR
+587 
-601 NDISKM
+601 
-607 KYKIPELENTRTET
+607 
-621 ENLISQL
+621 
-628 SKDKAEHEIKI
+628 
-639 AEAISSVNTKKEQI
+639 
-653 NYISSEIS
+653 
-661 SVEAEQ
+661 
-667 NNVMR
+667 
-672 KLLAEF
+672 
-678 RKYKYVENINEF
+678 KYKYDKFFNIYIDNNKVSYYKVNNDLVGIKVNKGKHSVEVKYFSYYKLISFIVSMISIIVYKYLYKKNIN
-690 YIQLN
+690 L
-695 NLKSTFEDI
+695 
-704 YRLQIKIESHKQT
+704 
-717 EPPNDKFS
+717 
-725 TAQTYSQI
+725 
-733 QNLEKMLCEKNNGKM
+733 
-748 PEKID
+748 
-753 DADIEKLKSQTSV
+753 
-766 LLNGINSCK
+766 
-775 ENFANINAIMKT
+775 
-787 KFKDSMG
+787 
-794 ISHIEHEIT
+794 
-803 LIKNEIQDN
+803 
-812 ELYCNNIDTALK
+812 
-824 YIDEASAEI
+824 
-833 HQNFGSA
+833 
-840 LNLKT
+840 
-845 AEIFRKLTGGKY
+845 
-857 DSVIVSSDFNIAVKN
+857 
-872 KDSTVEWQYLSSG
+872 
-885 TIDQA
+885 
-890 YFSLRLA
+890 
-897 VADMLSEKD
+897 
-906 NSMPILIDDAF
+906 
-917 LQYDDVRTKQG
+917 
-928 LDFLDDYS
+928 
-936 ENAQIIF
+936 
-943 FTCHGHLI
+943 
-951 DMAVN
+951 
-956 QKLNVKVNRISNQ
+956 

>member
-42 LDTFIFDL
+42 LNTFIFDL

-272 SVFYPLYSLSTCII
+272 SVFYPLYCLSTCII

-381 NFPYNEELSLKYV
+381 NFPYNEELYLKYV

-453 STNESI
+453 SNNESI

-503 INKKYLVITFA
+503 INK
-514 VLMLS
+514 LS
-519 VFAAVEIHPA
+519 DKTKFNVNMNRNGYIVF
-529 FIFAASIAIFTSL
+529 
-542 KAFNAGKKRNK
+542 
-553 DKPFEYVNHVEIA
+553 
-566 KYTEN
+566 
-571 LQRVRNNA
+571 
-579 DEEKTIAK
+579 
-587 NNIDSAKKRVAAFR
+587 
-601 NDISKM
+601 
-607 KYKIPELENTRTET
+607 
-621 ENLISQL
+621 
-628 SKDKAEHEIKI
+628 
-639 AEAISSVNTKKEQI
+639 
-653 NYISSEIS
+653 
-661 SVEAEQ
+661 
-667 NNVMR
+667 
-672 KLLAEF
+672 
-678 RKYKYVENINEF
+678 KYKYDKFFNIYIDNNKVSYYKVNNDLVGIKVNKGKHSIEVKYFSYYKLISFIVSMISIIVYKYLYKKNIN
-690 YIQLN
+690 L
-695 NLKSTFEDI
+695 
-704 YRLQIKIESHKQT
+704 
-717 EPPNDKFS
+717 
-725 TAQTYSQI
+725 
-733 QNLEKMLCEKNNGKM
+733 
-748 PEKID
+748 
-753 DADIEKLKSQTSV
+753 
-766 LLNGINSCK
+766 
-775 ENFANINAIMKT
+775 
-787 KFKDSMG
+787 
-794 ISHIEHEIT
+794 
-803 LIKNEIQDN
+803 
-812 ELYCNNIDTALK
+812 
-824 YIDEASAEI
+824 
-833 HQNFGSA
+833 
-840 LNLKT
+840 
-845 AEIFRKLTGGKY
+845 
-857 DSVIVSSDFNIAVKN
+857 
-872 KDSTVEWQYLSSG
+872 
-885 TIDQA
+885 
-890 YFSLRLA
+890 
-897 VADMLSEKD
+897 
-906 NSMPILIDDAF
+906 
-917 LQYDDVRTKQG
+917 
-928 LDFLDDYS
+928 
-936 ENAQIIF
+936 
-943 FTCHGHLI
+943 
-951 DMAVN
+951 
-956 QKLNVKVNRISNQ
+956 

>member
-42 LDTFIFDL
+42 LNTFIFDL

-272 SVFYPLYSLSTCII
+272 SVFYPLYCLSTCII

-503 INKKYLVITFA
+503 INK
-514 VLMLS
+514 LS
-519 VFAAVEIHPA
+519 DKTKFNVNMNRNGYIVF
-529 FIFAASIAIFTSL
+529 
-542 KAFNAGKKRNK
+542 
-553 DKPFEYVNHVEIA
+553 
-566 KYTEN
+566 
-571 LQRVRNNA
+571 
-579 DEEKTIAK
+579 
-587 NNIDSAKKRVAAFR
+587 
-601 NDISKM
+601 
-607 KYKIPELENTRTET
+607 
-621 ENLISQL
+621 
-628 SKDKAEHEIKI
+628 
-639 AEAISSVNTKKEQI
+639 
-653 NYISSEIS
+653 
-661 SVEAEQ
+661 
-667 NNVMR
+667 
-672 KLLAEF
+672 
-678 RKYKYVENINEF
+678 KYKYDKFFNIYIDNNKVSYYKVNNDLVGIKVNKGKHSIEVKYFSYYKLISFIVSMISIIVYKYLYKKNIN
-690 YIQLN
+690 L
-695 NLKSTFEDI
+695 
-704 YRLQIKIESHKQT
+704 
-717 EPPNDKFS
+717 
-725 TAQTYSQI
+725 
-733 QNLEKMLCEKNNGKM
+733 
-748 PEKID
+748 
-753 DADIEKLKSQTSV
+753 
-766 LLNGINSCK
+766 
-775 ENFANINAIMKT
+775 
-787 KFKDSMG
+787 
-794 ISHIEHEIT
+794 
-803 LIKNEIQDN
+803 
-812 ELYCNNIDTALK
+812 
-824 YIDEASAEI
+824 
-833 HQNFGSA
+833 
-840 LNLKT
+840 
-845 AEIFRKLTGGKY
+845 
-857 DSVIVSSDFNIAVKN
+857 
-872 KDSTVEWQYLSSG
+872 
-885 TIDQA
+885 
-890 YFSLRLA
+890 
-897 VADMLSEKD
+897 
-906 NSMPILIDDAF
+906 
-917 LQYDDVRTKQG
+917 
-928 LDFLDDYS
+928 
-936 ENAQIIF
+936 
-943 FTCHGHLI
+943 
-951 DMAVN
+951 
-956 QKLNVKVNRISNQ
+956 

>member
-1 MNKSNKKN
+1 
-9 LILIITIFLVLVIFM
+9 M

-42 LDTFIFDL
+42 LNTFIFDL

-75 FINTKYLILATNIV
+75 FINTKYLILVTNIV

-189 KNINNKKILNF
+189 KSINNKKILNF

-272 SVFYPLYSLSTCII
+272 SVFYPLYIISTCII

-293 KIKKETI
+293 KIRKETI

-355 LKYKVNKDGFNYIN
+355 SKYKVNKDGFNYTN

-453 STNESI
+453 SNNESI

-503 INKKYLVITFA
+503 INK
-514 VLMLS
+514 LS
-519 VFAAVEIHPA
+519 DKTKFNVNMNRNGYIVF
-529 FIFAASIAIFTSL
+529 
-542 KAFNAGKKRNK
+542 
-553 DKPFEYVNHVEIA
+553 
-566 KYTEN
+566 
-571 LQRVRNNA
+571 
-579 DEEKTIAK
+579 
-587 NNIDSAKKRVAAFR
+587 
-601 NDISKM
+601 
-607 KYKIPELENTRTET
+607 
-621 ENLISQL
+621 
-628 SKDKAEHEIKI
+628 
-639 AEAISSVNTKKEQI
+639 
-653 NYISSEIS
+653 
-661 SVEAEQ
+661 
-667 NNVMR
+667 
-672 KLLAEF
+672 
-678 RKYKYVENINEF
+678 KYKYDKFFNIYIDNNKVSYYKVNNDLVGIKVNKGKHSVEVKYFSYYKLISFIVSMISIIVYKYLYKKNIN
-690 YIQLN
+690 L
-695 NLKSTFEDI
+695 
-704 YRLQIKIESHKQT
+704 
-717 EPPNDKFS
+717 
-725 TAQTYSQI
+725 
-733 QNLEKMLCEKNNGKM
+733 
-748 PEKID
+748 
-753 DADIEKLKSQTSV
+753 
-766 LLNGINSCK
+766 
-775 ENFANINAIMKT
+775 
-787 KFKDSMG
+787 
-794 ISHIEHEIT
+794 
-803 LIKNEIQDN
+803 
-812 ELYCNNIDTALK
+812 
-824 YIDEASAEI
+824 
-833 HQNFGSA
+833 
-840 LNLKT
+840 
-845 AEIFRKLTGGKY
+845 
-857 DSVIVSSDFNIAVKN
+857 
-872 KDSTVEWQYLSSG
+872 
-885 TIDQA
+885 
-890 YFSLRLA
+890 
-897 VADMLSEKD
+897 
-906 NSMPILIDDAF
+906 
-917 LQYDDVRTKQG
+917 
-928 LDFLDDYS
+928 
-936 ENAQIIF
+936 
-943 FTCHGHLI
+943 
-951 DMAVN
+951 
-956 QKLNVKVNRISNQ
+956 

>member
-42 LDTFIFDL
+42 LNTFIFDL

-272 SVFYPLYSLSTCII
+272 SVFYPLYCLSTCII

-330 LIKDNKLFILFL
+330 LINDNKLFILFL

-381 NFPYNEELSLKYV
+381 NFPYNEELYLKYV

-503 INKKYLVITFA
+503 INK
-514 VLMLS
+514 LS
-519 VFAAVEIHPA
+519 DKTKFNVNMNRNGYIVF
-529 FIFAASIAIFTSL
+529 
-542 KAFNAGKKRNK
+542 
-553 DKPFEYVNHVEIA
+553 
-566 KYTEN
+566 
-571 LQRVRNNA
+571 
-579 DEEKTIAK
+579 
-587 NNIDSAKKRVAAFR
+587 
-601 NDISKM
+601 
-607 KYKIPELENTRTET
+607 
-621 ENLISQL
+621 
-628 SKDKAEHEIKI
+628 
-639 AEAISSVNTKKEQI
+639 
-653 NYISSEIS
+653 
-661 SVEAEQ
+661 
-667 NNVMR
+667 
-672 KLLAEF
+672 
-678 RKYKYVENINEF
+678 KYKYDKFFNIYIDNNKVSYYKVNNDLVGIKVNKGKHSIEVKYFSYYKLISFIVSMISIIVYKYLYKKNIN
-690 YIQLN
+690 L
-695 NLKSTFEDI
+695 
-704 YRLQIKIESHKQT
+704 
-717 EPPNDKFS
+717 
-725 TAQTYSQI
+725 
-733 QNLEKMLCEKNNGKM
+733 
-748 PEKID
+748 
-753 DADIEKLKSQTSV
+753 
-766 LLNGINSCK
+766 
-775 ENFANINAIMKT
+775 
-787 KFKDSMG
+787 
-794 ISHIEHEIT
+794 
-803 LIKNEIQDN
+803 
-812 ELYCNNIDTALK
+812 
-824 YIDEASAEI
+824 
-833 HQNFGSA
+833 
-840 LNLKT
+840 
-845 AEIFRKLTGGKY
+845 
-857 DSVIVSSDFNIAVKN
+857 
-872 KDSTVEWQYLSSG
+872 
-885 TIDQA
+885 
-890 YFSLRLA
+890 
-897 VADMLSEKD
+897 
-906 NSMPILIDDAF
+906 
-917 LQYDDVRTKQG
+917 
-928 LDFLDDYS
+928 
-936 ENAQIIF
+936 
-943 FTCHGHLI
+943 
-951 DMAVN
+951 
-956 QKLNVKVNRISNQ
+956 

>member
-42 LDTFIFDL
+42 LNTFIFDL

-254 LLFLILGLILNYI
+254 LLFLILGLILNY
-267 FKINI
+267 FLKINI
-272 SVFYPLYSLSTCII
+272 SVFYPLYCLSTCII

-330 LIKDNKLFILFL
+330 LINDNKLFILFL

-381 NFPYNEELSLKYV
+381 NFPYNEELYLKYV

-453 STNESI
+453 SNNESI

-503 INKKYLVITFA
+503 INK
-514 VLMLS
+514 LS
-519 VFAAVEIHPA
+519 DKTKFNVNMNRNGYIVF
-529 FIFAASIAIFTSL
+529 
-542 KAFNAGKKRNK
+542 
-553 DKPFEYVNHVEIA
+553 
-566 KYTEN
+566 
-571 LQRVRNNA
+571 
-579 DEEKTIAK
+579 
-587 NNIDSAKKRVAAFR
+587 
-601 NDISKM
+601 
-607 KYKIPELENTRTET
+607 
-621 ENLISQL
+621 
-628 SKDKAEHEIKI
+628 
-639 AEAISSVNTKKEQI
+639 
-653 NYISSEIS
+653 
-661 SVEAEQ
+661 
-667 NNVMR
+667 
-672 KLLAEF
+672 
-678 RKYKYVENINEF
+678 KYKYDKFFNIYIDNNKVSYYKVNNDLVGIKVNKGKHSIEVKYFSYYKLISFIVSMISIIVYKYLYKKNIN
-690 YIQLN
+690 L
-695 NLKSTFEDI
+695 
-704 YRLQIKIESHKQT
+704 
-717 EPPNDKFS
+717 
-725 TAQTYSQI
+725 
-733 QNLEKMLCEKNNGKM
+733 
-748 PEKID
+748 
-753 DADIEKLKSQTSV
+753 
-766 LLNGINSCK
+766 
-775 ENFANINAIMKT
+775 
-787 KFKDSMG
+787 
-794 ISHIEHEIT
+794 
-803 LIKNEIQDN
+803 
-812 ELYCNNIDTALK
+812 
-824 YIDEASAEI
+824 
-833 HQNFGSA
+833 
-840 LNLKT
+840 
-845 AEIFRKLTGGKY
+845 
-857 DSVIVSSDFNIAVKN
+857 
-872 KDSTVEWQYLSSG
+872 
-885 TIDQA
+885 
-890 YFSLRLA
+890 
-897 VADMLSEKD
+897 
-906 NSMPILIDDAF
+906 
-917 LQYDDVRTKQG
+917 
-928 LDFLDDYS
+928 
-936 ENAQIIF
+936 
-943 FTCHGHLI
+943 
-951 DMAVN
+951 
-956 QKLNVKVNRISNQ
+956 

>member
-1 MNKSNKKN
+1 
-9 LILIITIFLVLVIFM
+9 M

-42 LDTFIFDL
+42 LNTFIFDL

-272 SVFYPLYSLSTCII
+272 SVFYPLYCLSTCII

-355 LKYKVNKDGFNYIN
+355 LKYKVNKDGFSYIN

-381 NFPYNEELSLKYV
+381 NFPYNEELYLKYV

-453 STNESI
+453 SNNESI

-503 INKKYLVITFA
+503 INK
-514 VLMLS
+514 LS
-519 VFAAVEIHPA
+519 DKTKFNVNMNRNGYIVF
-529 FIFAASIAIFTSL
+529 
-542 KAFNAGKKRNK
+542 
-553 DKPFEYVNHVEIA
+553 
-566 KYTEN
+566 
-571 LQRVRNNA
+571 
-579 DEEKTIAK
+579 
-587 NNIDSAKKRVAAFR
+587 
-601 NDISKM
+601 
-607 KYKIPELENTRTET
+607 
-621 ENLISQL
+621 
-628 SKDKAEHEIKI
+628 
-639 AEAISSVNTKKEQI
+639 
-653 NYISSEIS
+653 
-661 SVEAEQ
+661 
-667 NNVMR
+667 
-672 KLLAEF
+672 
-678 RKYKYVENINEF
+678 KYKYDKFFNIYIDNNKVSYYKVNNDLVGIKVNKGKHSIEVKYFSYYKLISFIVSMISIIVYKYLYKKNIN
-690 YIQLN
+690 L
-695 NLKSTFEDI
+695 
-704 YRLQIKIESHKQT
+704 
-717 EPPNDKFS
+717 
-725 TAQTYSQI
+725 
-733 QNLEKMLCEKNNGKM
+733 
-748 PEKID
+748 
-753 DADIEKLKSQTSV
+753 
-766 LLNGINSCK
+766 
-775 ENFANINAIMKT
+775 
-787 KFKDSMG
+787 
-794 ISHIEHEIT
+794 
-803 LIKNEIQDN
+803 
-812 ELYCNNIDTALK
+812 
-824 YIDEASAEI
+824 
-833 HQNFGSA
+833 
-840 LNLKT
+840 
-845 AEIFRKLTGGKY
+845 
-857 DSVIVSSDFNIAVKN
+857 
-872 KDSTVEWQYLSSG
+872 
-885 TIDQA
+885 
-890 YFSLRLA
+890 
-897 VADMLSEKD
+897 
-906 NSMPILIDDAF
+906 
-917 LQYDDVRTKQG
+917 
-928 LDFLDDYS
+928 
-936 ENAQIIF
+936 
-943 FTCHGHLI
+943 
-951 DMAVN
+951 
-956 QKLNVKVNRISNQ
+956 